1 MAYGELYRFVFD
13 AANGPEVTISVAKK
27 DYTGAVYRRAVGGSA
42 TLRRER
48 SGCILGSSLAWSA
61 ECLSEDEFAELYTS
75 DPTLY
80 RVSLLFSGT
89 EVWRGFVTPEL
100 YSSPWVDAPYDVTLT
115 ATDNLAELKNST
127 FKATGDIQVELLIIS
142 LLERTGISTPSAPE
156 PEMAYISSMKG
167 DRKHI
172 PSLTVNVDHLAGN
185 TCYDVLNSVL
195 ESLHAVLYLDFAA
208 ESWVVMRETDV
219 SAANVGFLTF
229 GKLDGMS
236 DLSANG
242 SLAMEIVP
250 ARKEL
255 TVSEEIHAAN
265 VAKAFNS
272 SNVHTT
278 GGTPKW
284 EESDY
289 GAAVRLT
296 TVPPSQLSGTPESID
311 SVAGVLFTSL
321 AAGRRYTL
329 TFKARNTG
337 FFVGKTLLQWGLI
350 IIGQNGS
357 VSRNIYFDTNGGY
370 STSYPGSDYPNDTEL
385 TPEIAEYSFS
395 FVIPQKVGAAGFTPS
410 RGSFSARCMRKGD
423 GSSVW
428 TAEAWLADVRLQ
440 VADFPDGLST
450 RVVLDNDARTEAD
463 GVALEFGNDIAS
475 GRQNV
480 IRETKFISGAI
491 VTEQDF
497 NTFMAIDNA
506 LSVALPRLRLSGV
519 MFFKKPTWRLPKFVR
534 TTHLSADNL
543 DYIVEEYNFNLV
555 TGDIDISM
563 ISLPAAA
570 LAYKEIKTTSDYK
583 EIPSGSSTSGAS
595 GASGTQGPQGEPGP
609 KGDKGEKGD
618 KGDPGPKGKS
628 AYEVAVDTGYVGSES
643 EWVESLQGEPGRP
656 GPQGSPGIPGESAYQ
671 MAVDAGF
678 TGDESAWLESLKGEP
693 GSQGAPGSPGP
704 PGKSAYEVAVDTG
717 YVGSESEWVESLQ
730 GEPGRPGPQGSPG
743 IPGESAYEIAV
754 DAGFTGDESA
764 WLESLKGAPGPAAGF
779 ATPTADAF
787 FIAGGEPSAE
797 VTASGPD
804 TAKKFAFR
812 FGIPKASEVIDSQA
826 RLRVRPVL
834 RVVRGYTLEDIE
846 RNVLYVEHPAL
857 SSDKYEAVLMVYRRM
872 NKRRRYFYD
881 GTSTKPVRLARKG
894 WFAALGDKKI
904 TDHAAFTVAGFNGG
918 QGVVMGLAELRDFI
932 VKRFMTDNAH
942 TKAQLWTRNYAQW
955 AAEDNISR
963 GFGSTHAARK
973 TFGIA
978 VRWVNPAFT
987 ALVDN
992 TKPLSPTTMELTDS
1006 NGNAVPRYIY
1016 SDVAPLTV
1024 ELQDKKDPSTGQ
1036 QMKRASMWF
1045 GVSG

>member
-1 MAYGELYRFVFD
+1 MVYGELYRFVFD
-13 AANGPEVTISVAKK
+13 AANGPEVTISVAKR

-80 RVSLLFSGT
+80 SVSLLFSGT

-127 FKATGDIQVELLIIS
+127 FKATGDIQVEWLIRD
-142 LLERTGISTPSAPE
+142 LLEITRLSIPSAQDVE
-156 PEMAYISSMKG
+156 VAYISSMKG
-167 DRKHI
+167 DRKHLS
-172 PSLTVNVDHLAGN
+172 SLTVNVDHLAGE

-195 ESLHAVLYLDFAA
+195 ESLHAVLYLDYAA

-219 SAANVGFLTF
+219 SGANVGFLTF
-229 GKLDGMS
+229 GKLDGLS
-236 DLSANG
+236 DLAANG

-255 TVSEEIHAAN
+255 TVSEEILAAN

-337 FFVGKTLLQWGLI
+337 FFVGKTLLQWGLLI
-350 IIGQNGS
+350 TGQNGS
-357 VSRNIYFDTNGGY
+357 VSRYIYIDTNGGY
-370 STSYPGSDYPNDTEL
+370 SASYPGSDYPNDTEL

-395 FVIPQKVGAAGFTPS
+395 FVIPQKVGSAGFTPS

-480 IRETKFISGAI
+480 IRETEFISDAI
-491 VTEQDF
+491 VPEQDF

-534 TTHLSADNL
+534 TTHVSADNL
-543 DYIVEEYNFNLV
+543 DYIVEEYNFNLL

-583 EIPSGSSTSGAS
+583 QIPSGSSTSGAS
-595 GASGTQGPQGEPGP
+595 SGTQGPQGDPGP

-618 KGDPGPKGKS
+618 KGDPGPKGDKG
-628 AYEVAVDTGYVGSES
+628 DTG
-643 EWVESLQGEPGRP
+643 QKGETGAT
-656 GPQGSPGIPGESAYQ
+656 GPQGP
-671 MAVDAGF
+671 
-678 TGDESAWLESLKGEP
+678 
-693 GSQGAPGSPGP
+693 QGVRGAI
-704 PGKSAYEVAVDTG
+704 
-717 YVGSESEWVESLQ
+717 
-730 GEPGRPGPQGSPG
+730 GPQGPQGPIGDPG
-743 IPGESAYEIAV
+743 A
-754 DAGFTGDESA
+754 
-764 WLESLKGAPGPAAGF
+764 AAGF
-779 ATPTADAF
+779 ATPTAEAF
-787 FIAGGEPSAE
+787 FIAGGDPSAE

-804 TAKKFAFR
+804 TAKKFAFK
-812 FGIPKASEVIDSQA
+812 FWIPKASEVIDSQA
-826 RLRVRPVL
+826 RLRVRPIL
-834 RVVRGYTLEDIE
+834 KIVRGFHED
-846 RNVLYVEHPAL
+846 VEINSLLVWHPAL

-872 NKRRRYFYD
+872 NKRKN
-881 GTSTKPVRLARKG
+881 GISQAIGNPTMRLSRKG
-894 WFAALGDKKI
+894 WFVALGDKKI
-904 TDHAAFTVAGFNGG
+904 TDHAAFTSAGFNGA
-918 QGVVMGLAELRDFI
+918 QRVIMGLGGLRDFI

-942 TKAQLWTRNYAQW
+942 TKAELWTRNYAQW
-955 AAEDNISR
+955 AAESNISR
-963 GFGSTHAARK
+963 GFGSAYAARK
-973 TFGIA
+973 KFGIA

-987 ALVDN
+987 ALVDPA
-992 TKPLSPTTMELTDS
+992 KPLSPTTMELIDS
-1006 NGNAVPRYIY
+1006 KGKAVPRYIY

-1024 ELQDKKDPSTGQ
+1024 ELQDKKDPDTGQ
-1036 QMKRASMWF
+1036 EMKRSKMCF
-1045 GVSG
+1045 GVSE

>member
-27 DYTGAVYRRAVGGSA
+27 GYYGTVYRRAVGGSA

-48 SGCILGSSLAWSA
+48 SGCILGSSLEWSA
-61 ECLSEDEFAELYTS
+61 ECLSEDEYAELYTS

-127 FKATGDIQVELLIIS
+127 FEATGDIRVELLIIS
-142 LLERTGISTPSAPE
+142 LLEKTGISTPSAPE
-156 PEMAYISSMKG
+156 PDMAYISSMKG

-172 PSLTVNVDHLAGN
+172 ASLTVNVDHLAGD

-195 ESLHAVLYLDFAA
+195 ESLHAVLYLDFAN

-219 SAANVGFLTF
+219 SGANVGFLTF
-229 GKLDGMS
+229 GTLDGLS

-272 SNVHTT
+272 SNVQTT

-296 TVPPSQLSGTPESID
+296 TVPPSELSGTPESID
-311 SVAGVLFTSL
+311 SVAGMLFMSL

-337 FFVGKTLLQWGLI
+337 FSAGKTLLQWGLTI
-350 IIGQNGS
+350 TGQNGS
-357 VSRNIYFDTNGGY
+357 VSRAIYFDANGGY
-370 STSYPGSDYPNDTEL
+370 SASYPGSDYPNDVEL
-385 TPEIAEYSFS
+385 TPGIAEYSFS
-395 FVIPQKVGAAGFTPS
+395 FVIPQKVGSAGFTPS
-410 RGSFSARCMRKGD
+410 QGSFSARCMRKGD

-450 RVVLDNDARTEAD
+450 RVILDNDARTEED

-480 IRETKFISGAI
+480 IREMKFFSDAI

-519 MFFKKPTWRLPKFVR
+519 MFFKKSTWQLPKFVR
-534 TTHLSADNL
+534 TAHASADNL
-543 DYIVEEYNFNLV
+543 DYIAEEYNFNLV

-570 LAYKEIKTTSDYK
+570 LAYKEIKTTSEY
-583 EIPSGSSTSGAS
+583 EQVPSGSSTSGA
-595 GASGTQGPQGEPGP
+595 ASGSQGPQGEPGP

-618 KGDPGPKGKS
+618 KGDPGPQGPKGDPG
-628 AYEVAVDTGYVGSES
+628 DT
-643 EWVESLQGEPGRP
+643 
-656 GPQGSPGIPGESAYQ
+656 GPQGPKGYPGDPGA
-671 MAVDAGF
+671 
-678 TGDESAWLESLKGEP
+678 
-693 GSQGAPGSPGP
+693 
-704 PGKSAYEVAVDTG
+704 
-717 YVGSESEWVESLQ
+717 
-730 GEPGRPGPQGSPG
+730 
-743 IPGESAYEIAV
+743 
-754 DAGFTGDESA
+754 
-764 WLESLKGAPGPAAGF
+764 AAGF

-787 FIAGGEPSAE
+787 YIPGGDPTAE

-812 FGIPKASEVIDSQA
+812 FGIPKASEAIDSQA

-834 RVVRGYTLEDIE
+834 EILRGYTEDD
-846 RNVLYVEHPAL
+846 VEINNLSIRHPAL
-857 SSDKYEAVLMVYRRM
+857 SSDKYEAVLMIYRRM
-872 NKRRRYFYD
+872 NKRRR
-881 GTSTKPVRLARKG
+881 GVHGSLNKPARIARKG
-894 WFAALGDKKI
+894 WFVALGDKGVA
-904 TDHAAFTVAGFNGG
+904 DHAAFTVQGFGGG
-918 QGVVMGLAELRDFI
+918 QGVVMRLAELRDFI
-932 VKRFMTDNAH
+932 VKRFMTDSNH
-942 TKAQLWTRNYAQW
+942 TKAELWSRNYAQW
-955 AAEDNISR
+955 AAEDNVRR
-963 GFGSTHAARK
+963 GFGGTYEARK
-973 TFGIA
+973 RFGIA
-978 VRWVNPAFT
+978 VRYVNPAFT
-987 ALVDN
+987 ALVDSSK
-992 TKPLSPTTMELTDS
+992 TLSPTTMELTDA
-1006 NGNAVPRYIY
+1006 NGNAIPRYIY

-1024 ELQDKKDPSTGQ
+1024 ELQNRGAA
-1036 QMKRASMWF
+1036 KRAGMWF
-1045 GVSG
+1045 SVSG

>member
-27 DYTGAVYRRAVGGSA
+27 GYYGTVYRRAVGGSA

-48 SGCILGSSLAWSA
+48 SGCILGSSLEWSA
-61 ECLSEDEFAELYTS
+61 ECLSEDEYAELYTS

-80 RVSLLFSGT
+80 CVSLLFSGT

-127 FKATGDIQVELLIIS
+127 FKATGDIQVEWLIRDLLKVTGLSIS
-142 LLERTGISTPSAPE
+142 SAQD
-156 PEMAYISSMKG
+156 MDVAYISSMKG
-167 DRKHI
+167 DRKHLA
-172 PSLTVNVDHLAGN
+172 SLTVNVDHLAGE

-195 ESLHAVLYLDFAA
+195 ESVHAVLYLDYAA

-219 SAANVGFLTF
+219 SGANVGFLTF
-229 GKLDGMS
+229 GKLDGLS
-236 DLSANG
+236 DLAANG
-242 SLAMEIVP
+242 SLTMEIVP

-272 SNVHTT
+272 SNVQTT

-321 AAGRRYTL
+321 VAGRRYTL

-350 IIGQNGS
+350 ITDQNGS
-357 VSRNIYFDTNGGY
+357 VSRAIYIDTNGGC
-370 STSYPGSDYPNDTEL
+370 SASYPGSDYPNDTEL

-395 FVIPQKVGAAGFTPS
+395 FVIPQKVGSAGFTPS

-428 TAEAWLADVRLQ
+428 TADAWLADVRLQ

-450 RVVLDNDARTEAD
+450 RVILDNDARTEAD

-480 IRETKFISGAI
+480 IREMKFISDAI

-497 NTFMAIDNA
+497 NTFMSIDNA

-534 TTHLSADNL
+534 TAHASADNL
-543 DYIVEEYNFNLV
+543 DYIVEEYSFNLL

-563 ISLPAAA
+563 VSLPAAA
-570 LAYKEIKTTSDYK
+570 LAYKEIKTTSNYK
-583 EIPSGSSTSGAS
+583 QIPSGSSTSGA
-595 GASGTQGPQGEPGP
+595 ASGTQGPQGEPGP
-609 KGDKGEKGD
+609 KGD
-618 KGDPGPKGKS
+618 
-628 AYEVAVDTGYVGSES
+628 TG
-643 EWVESLQGEPGRP
+643 
-656 GPQGSPGIPGESAYQ
+656 A
-671 MAVDAGF
+671 
-678 TGDESAWLESLKGEP
+678 
-693 GSQGAPGSPGP
+693 
-704 PGKSAYEVAVDTG
+704 
-717 YVGSESEWVESLQ
+717 
-730 GEPGRPGPQGSPG
+730 
-743 IPGESAYEIAV
+743 
-754 DAGFTGDESA
+754 
-764 WLESLKGAPGPAAGF
+764 AAGF
-779 ATPTADAF
+779 ATPTAEAF
-787 FIAGGEPSAE
+787 YIAGGDPTAE

-812 FGIPKASEVIDSQA
+812 FGIPKTSEVIDSQA

-834 RVVRGYTLEDIE
+834 KIRRGNTEEEEINSISVR
-846 RNVLYVEHPAL
+846 HPAL
-857 SSDKYEAVLMVYRRM
+857 SSSQYEAVLMVYRRM
-872 NKRRRYFYD
+872 NKRRRGVYGLYD
-881 GTSTKPVRLARKG
+881 KPARIARKG
-894 WFAALGDKKI
+894 WFVALGDKGVA
-904 TDHAAFTVAGFNGG
+904 DHEAFTKQGFANG
-918 QGVVMGLAELRDFI
+918 QGVSMRLPELRDFI
-932 VKRFMTDNAH
+932 VKRFMEDSVH
-942 TKAQLWTRNYAQW
+942 TKAELWGRNYAQW
-955 AAEDNISR
+955 AAEDNARR
-963 GFGSTHAARK
+963 GFGNGYKARK
-973 TFGIA
+973 KFGIA
-978 VRWVNPAFT
+978 IRYINPAFT
-987 ALVDN
+987 ALVDASK
-992 TKPLSPTTMELTDS
+992 TLSPTTMELTNS
-1006 NGNAVPRYIY
+1006 AGEKVPRYLY
-1016 SDVAPLTV
+1016 SDVAQLTV
-1024 ELQDKKDPSTGQ
+1024 ELQNRGTA
-1036 QMKRASMWF
+1036 KRAGMWF

>member
-1 MAYGELYRFVFD
+1 MIMAYGELYRFVFD
-13 AANGPEVTISVAKK
+13 AAKGPEVTISVAKK
-27 DYTGAVYRRAVGGSA
+27 DYTGEVYRRAVGGSA

-80 RVSLLFSGT
+80 RVSLRFSGT
-89 EVWRGFVTPEL
+89 TVWQGFITPEL
-100 YSSPWVDAPYDVTLT
+100 YSSPWVDTPYDVALT

-127 FKATGDIQVELLIIS
+127 FKATGDIQVEWLIRD
-142 LLERTGISTPSAPE
+142 LLEITGISISSAQDM
-156 PEMAYISSMKG
+156 EMAYISSMKG
-167 DRKHI
+167 NRKHI
-172 PSLTVNVDHLAGN
+172 SLLTVNVDHLAGE

-195 ESLHAVLYLDFAA
+195 ESLHAVLYLDYAA

-229 GKLDGMS
+229 GKLDGLS
-236 DLSANG
+236 DLAANG
-242 SLAMEIVP
+242 SLAMEVVP

-272 SNVHTT
+272 SNVQTT

-350 IIGQNGS
+350 ITGQNGS
-357 VSRNIYFDTNGGY
+357 VSRAIYFDTNGGY
-370 STSYPGSDYPNDTEL
+370 SASYPGSDYPNDTEL

-395 FVIPQKVGAAGFTPS
+395 FVIPQKVGSAGFIPS

-428 TAEAWLADVRLQ
+428 TADAWLADVRLQ

-450 RVVLDNDARTEAD
+450 RVILDNDARTEAD

-480 IRETKFISGAI
+480 IREMKFISDAI

-519 MFFKKPTWRLPKFVR
+519 MFFKKSTWRLPKFVR
-534 TTHLSADNL
+534 TTHVSADNL
-543 DYIVEEYNFNLV
+543 AYIVEEYNFNLV

-570 LAYKEIKTTSDYK
+570 LAYKEIKTTSDK
-583 EIPSGSSTSGAS
+583 RIPSGSSTSGA
-595 GASGTQGPQGEPGP
+595 ASGSQGPQGEPGP
-609 KGDKGEKGD
+609 KGD
-618 KGDPGPKGKS
+618 PG
-628 AYEVAVDTGYVGSES
+628 A
-643 EWVESLQGEPGRP
+643 
-656 GPQGSPGIPGESAYQ
+656 
-671 MAVDAGF
+671 
-678 TGDESAWLESLKGEP
+678 
-693 GSQGAPGSPGP
+693 
-704 PGKSAYEVAVDTG
+704 
-717 YVGSESEWVESLQ
+717 
-730 GEPGRPGPQGSPG
+730 
-743 IPGESAYEIAV
+743 
-754 DAGFTGDESA
+754 
-764 WLESLKGAPGPAAGF
+764 AAGF
-779 ATPTADAF
+779 ATPTAEAF

-804 TAKKFAFR
+804 TAKQFAFK

-834 RVVRGYTLEDIE
+834 KVVRGYTPEDIE
-846 RNVLYVEHPAL
+846 RQVLSVRHPAL

-881 GTSTKPVRLARKG
+881 GTNTKPVRLARKG

-904 TDHAAFTVAGFNGG
+904 TDHAAFTVTGASGYE
-918 QGVVMGLAELRDFI
+918 GVAMGLYDLRDFI

-942 TKAQLWTRNYAQW
+942 TAAELWTRNYAQW
-955 AAEDNISR
+955 AAESNASR
-963 GFGSTHAARK
+963 GFGNDYKARK
-973 TFGIA
+973 KFGIA
-978 VRWVNPAFT
+978 IRYVNPSFT
-987 ALVDN
+987 ALVDP
-992 TKPLSPTTMELTDS
+992 TKPLSPTTMELT
-1006 NGNAVPRYIY
+1006 NTAGETVPRYIY

-1024 ELQDKKDPSTGQ
+1024 ELQNKGAA
-1036 QMKRASMWF
+1036 MRASMWF

>member
-27 DYTGAVYRRAVGGSA
+27 DYTGAVSSRAVGGSA
-42 TLRRER
+42 VLKRER
-48 SGCILGSSLAWSA
+48 SGHILGSSLEWAA

-80 RVSLLFSGT
+80 RVSLRFSGT
-89 EVWRGFVTPEL
+89 TVWQGFITPEL
-100 YSSPWVDAPYDVTLT
+100 YSSPWVDTPYDVTLT

-127 FKATGDIQVELLIIS
+127 FKATGDIRVEWLIRN
-142 LLERTGISTPSAPE
+142 LLEITGISISSAQDME
-156 PEMAYISSMKG
+156 VAYISSMKG

-172 PSLTVNVDHLAGN
+172 RDLTVNIDHLAGE

-195 ESLHAVLYLDFAA
+195 ESLHAVLYLDYAT

-272 SNVHTT
+272 SNVQTT
-278 GGTPKW
+278 GGAPKW
-284 EESDY
+284 EESDF
-289 GAAVRLT
+289 GAAVRLI

-329 TFKARNTG
+329 SFKARNTG

-350 IIGQNGS
+350 ITGQNGS
-357 VSRNIYFDTNGGY
+357 VSRAIYFDTNGGY
-370 STSYPGSDYPNDTEL
+370 SASYPGSDYPNDTEL

-395 FVIPQKVGAAGFTPS
+395 FVIPQKVGSAGFTPS
-410 RGSFSARCMRKGD
+410 QGSFSARCMRKGD

-450 RVVLDNDARTEAD
+450 RVILDNDARTEAD

-534 TTHLSADNL
+534 TTHVSADNL

-570 LAYKEIKTTSDYK
+570 LAYKEIKTTSDK
-583 EIPSGSSTSGAS
+583 RIPSGSSTSGA
-595 GASGTQGPQGEPGP
+595 ASGSQGPQGEPGP

-618 KGDPGPKGKS
+618 PG
-628 AYEVAVDTGYVGSES
+628 A
-643 EWVESLQGEPGRP
+643 
-656 GPQGSPGIPGESAYQ
+656 
-671 MAVDAGF
+671 
-678 TGDESAWLESLKGEP
+678 
-693 GSQGAPGSPGP
+693 
-704 PGKSAYEVAVDTG
+704 
-717 YVGSESEWVESLQ
+717 
-730 GEPGRPGPQGSPG
+730 
-743 IPGESAYEIAV
+743 
-754 DAGFTGDESA
+754 
-764 WLESLKGAPGPAAGF
+764 AAGF
-779 ATPTADAF
+779 ATPTAEAF

-812 FGIPKASEVIDSQA
+812 FGIPKASEVIDNQA

-834 RVVRGYTLEDIE
+834 RVVRGYTPEGIE
-846 RNVLYVEHPAL
+846 RNVLSVEHPAL
-857 SSDKYEAVLMVYRRM
+857 SSDKHEAVLMVYRRM

-881 GTSTKPVRLARKG
+881 GTNTKKVRLARKG

-904 TDHAAFTVAGFNGG
+904 TDHAAFTRAGSKGAE
-918 QGVVMGLAELRDFI
+918 GVNMGLSELRDFI

-942 TKAQLWTRNYAQW
+942 TKAELWARNYTQW
-955 AAEDNISR
+955 AAVSNISR
-963 GFGSTHAARK
+963 GFGSAHAARK
-973 TFGIA
+973 TFGVA
-978 VRWVNPAFT
+978 VRWVNPSFT
-987 ALVDN
+987 ALVDPA
-992 TKPLSPTTMELTDS
+992 KPLSPTTMELT
-1006 NGNAVPRYIY
+1006 NASGEKVPRYIY

-1024 ELQDKKDPSTGQ
+1024 ELQDRG
-1036 QMKRASMWF
+1036 MAKRASMWF

>member
-27 DYTGAVYRRAVGGSA
+27 GYYGTVYRRAVGGSA

-48 SGCILGSSLAWSA
+48 SGCILGSSLEWSA
-61 ECLSEDEFAELYTS
+61 ECLSEDEYAELYTS

-127 FKATGDIQVELLIIS
+127 FEATGDIQVGLLIIS
-142 LLERTGISTPSAPE
+142 LLEKTGISTPSAPE

-167 DRKHI
+167 DRKHLD
-172 PSLTVNVDHLAGN
+172 SLTVNVDHLSGD

-219 SAANVGFLTF
+219 SAANVDYLTF
-229 GKLDGMS
+229 GKLDGLS

-265 VAKAFNS
+265 VAKTFNS
-272 SNVHTT
+272 SNVQTT

-284 EESDY
+284 EASDY

-337 FFVGKTLLQWGLI
+337 FFVGKTLLQWGLL

-357 VSRNIYFDTNGGY
+357 VSRAIYFDTNGGY
-370 STSYPGSDYPNDTEL
+370 SASYPGSDYPNDTEL

-395 FVIPQKVGAAGFTPS
+395 FVIPQKVGSAGFTPS

-428 TAEAWLADVRLQ
+428 TADAWLADVRLQ

-450 RVVLDNDARTEAD
+450 RVILDNDARTEAD
-463 GVALEFGNDIAS
+463 SVALEFGNDIAS

-480 IRETKFISGAI
+480 IRETEFISGAI

-497 NTFMAIDNA
+497 NAFMAIDNA

-534 TTHLSADNL
+534 TTHVSADNL
-543 DYIVEEYNFNLV
+543 AYIVEEYNFNLL

-570 LAYKEIKTTSDYK
+570 LAYKEIKTTSDK
-583 EIPSGSSTSGAS
+583 RIPSGSSTSGA
-595 GASGTQGPQGEPGP
+595 ASGSQGPQGEPGP
-609 KGDKGEKGD
+609 KGDTGPQGPQGEPGPKGD
-618 KGDPGPKGKS
+618 TGPQGPQGVRGAIGPQGPQGLKGDPG
-628 AYEVAVDTGYVGSES
+628 A
-643 EWVESLQGEPGRP
+643 
-656 GPQGSPGIPGESAYQ
+656 
-671 MAVDAGF
+671 
-678 TGDESAWLESLKGEP
+678 
-693 GSQGAPGSPGP
+693 
-704 PGKSAYEVAVDTG
+704 
-717 YVGSESEWVESLQ
+717 
-730 GEPGRPGPQGSPG
+730 
-743 IPGESAYEIAV
+743 
-754 DAGFTGDESA
+754 
-764 WLESLKGAPGPAAGF
+764 AAGF

-787 FIAGGEPSAE
+787 YISGGDPTAE

-826 RLRVRPVL
+826 RLRVRPKL
-834 RVVRGYTLEDIE
+834 YIVRGYAEE
-846 RNVLYVEHPAL
+846 EQNVKTIVINHPL
-857 SSDKYEAVLMVYRRM
+857 LTSNIYEAVLMVYRRL
-872 NKRRRYFYD
+872 NKKKTGISQVIGG
-881 GTSTKPVRLARKG
+881 GTLRMGRKG
-894 WFAALGDKKI
+894 WFAALGDKRI
-904 TDHAAFTVAGFNGG
+904 TDHAAFTVAGGG
-918 QGVVMGLAELRDFI
+918 SSGRALMVYDDIRDFI
-932 VKRFMTDNAH
+932 VKRFMEDSAH
-942 TKAQLWTRNYAQW
+942 TKAELWGRNYAQW
-955 AAEDNISR
+955 AAESNVRR
-963 GFGSTHAARK
+963 GFGNGYKARK
-973 TFGIA
+973 KFGIA
-978 VRWVNPAFT
+978 VRCVNPAFT
-987 ALVDN
+987 ALVDQ
-992 TKPLSPTTMELTDS
+992 TKPLSPTTMELT
-1006 NGNAVPRYIY
+1006 NTAGAKVPRYIY

-1024 ELQDKKDPSTGQ
+1024 ELQDRGAV
-1036 QMKRASMWF
+1036 KRASMWF

>member
-27 DYTGAVYRRAVGGSA
+27 DYTGEVYRRAVGGSA

-80 RVSLLFSGT
+80 RVSLRFSGT
-89 EVWRGFVTPEL
+89 TVWQGFITPEL
-100 YSSPWVDAPYDVTLT
+100 YSSPWVDTPYDVTLT

-127 FKATGDIQVELLIIS
+127 FKATGDIQVEWLIRD
-142 LLERTGISTPSAPE
+142 LLEITGISISPAQD
-156 PEMAYISSMKG
+156 MDVAYISSMKG
-167 DRKHI
+167 DRKHLS
-172 PSLTVNVDHLAGN
+172 SLTVNVDHLAGE

-195 ESLHAVLYLDFAA
+195 ESLHAVLYLDYAT

-219 SAANVGFLTF
+219 SGANVGFLTF
-229 GKLDGMS
+229 GKLDGLS
-236 DLSANG
+236 DLAANG

-265 VAKAFNS
+265 VAKTFNS
-272 SNVHTT
+272 SNVQTT

-321 AAGRRYTL
+321 AAERRYTL

-337 FFVGKTLLQWGLI
+337 FFVGKTLLQWGLTI
-350 IIGQNGS
+350 TGQNGS
-357 VSRNIYFDTNGGY
+357 VSRSIYFDTNGGY
-370 STSYPGSDYPNDTEL
+370 SASYPGSDYPNDTKL
-385 TPEIAEYSFS
+385 TPEIAEYSLS
-395 FVIPQKVGAAGFTPS
+395 FVIPQKVGSAGFTPS
-410 RGSFSARCMRKGD
+410 QGSFSARCMRKGD

-428 TAEAWLADVRLQ
+428 RAEAWLADVRLQ

-480 IRETKFISGAI
+480 IREMKFISDAI

-534 TTHLSADNL
+534 TTHVSADNL

-583 EIPSGSSTSGAS
+583 QIPSGSSTSGA
-595 GASGTQGPQGEPGP
+595 ASGSQGPQGEPGP
-609 KGDKGEKGD
+609 KGDKGDKGEKGD
-618 KGDPGPKGKS
+618 KGDPGPKG
-628 AYEVAVDTGYVGSES
+628 DTG
-643 EWVESLQGEPGRP
+643 QKGETGAE
-656 GPQGSPGIPGESAYQ
+656 GPQGP
-671 MAVDAGF
+671 
-678 TGDESAWLESLKGEP
+678 
-693 GSQGAPGSPGP
+693 QGVRGAI
-704 PGKSAYEVAVDTG
+704 
-717 YVGSESEWVESLQ
+717 
-730 GEPGRPGPQGSPG
+730 GPQGPQGPKGDPG
-743 IPGESAYEIAV
+743 A
-754 DAGFTGDESA
+754 
-764 WLESLKGAPGPAAGF
+764 AAGF
-779 ATPTADAF
+779 ATPTAEAF
-787 FIAGGEPSAE
+787 YIAGGEPTAE

-812 FGIPKASEVIDSQA
+812 FWIPKASEVIDSQA

-834 RVVRGYTLEDIE
+834 RISRGYTAEDIE
-846 RNVLYVEHPAL
+846 RNVLSIKHPAL

-904 TDHAAFTVAGFNGG
+904 TDHAAFTLAGSNGAEGVA
-918 QGVVMGLAELRDFI
+918 MGLSDLRDFI

-942 TKAQLWTRNYAQW
+942 TAAELWTRNYAQW
-955 AAEDNISR
+955 AAESNVSR
-963 GFGSTHAARK
+963 GFGPAHAARK

-978 VRWVNPAFT
+978 VRYVNPSFT
-987 ALVDN
+987 ALVDPA
-992 TKPLSPTTMELTDS
+992 KPLSPTTMELTD
-1006 NGNAVPRYIY
+1006 NKGNAVPRYIY

-1024 ELQDKKDPSTGQ
+1024 ELQGKKDPSTGLW
-1036 QMKRASMWF
+1036 MKRSKMCF
-1045 GVSG
+1045 GVAE

>member
-27 DYTGAVYRRAVGGSA
+27 GYYGTVYRRAVGGSA

-48 SGCILGSSLAWSA
+48 SGCILGSSLEWLA
-61 ECLSEDEFAELYTS
+61 ECLSEDEYAELYTS

-127 FKATGDIQVELLIIS
+127 FEATGDIQVELLIIS
-142 LLERTGISTPSAPE
+142 LLKKTGISMPSAPE

-195 ESLHAVLYLDFAA
+195 ESLHAVLFLDFAT

-219 SAANVGFLTF
+219 SGANLGFLTF
-229 GKLDGMS
+229 GTLDGLS
-236 DLSANG
+236 DLAANG

-265 VAKAFNS
+265 VAKTFNS
-272 SNVHTT
+272 SNVQTI

-284 EESDY
+284 EASDY

-311 SVAGVLFTSL
+311 SVVGQLFTSL

-337 FFVGKTLLQWGLI
+337 FFVGKTLLQWGLF

-357 VSRNIYFDTNGGY
+357 VSRTLYFDTNGGY
-370 STSYPGSDYPNDTEL
+370 SAAYPGSDYPNDTEL
-385 TPEIAEYSFS
+385 TPEIAEYSVT
-395 FVIPQKVGAAGFTPS
+395 FVIPQKVGSAGFSPS
-410 RGSFSARCMRKGD
+410 RGSFSARCMREGD

-428 TAEAWLADVRLQ
+428 TAAAWLADVRLQ

-450 RVVLDNDARTEAD
+450 RVILDNDARTAAD
-463 GVALEFGNDIAS
+463 GVALEFGNDMAS

-497 NTFMAIDNA
+497 NAFMAIDNA

-519 MFFKKPTWRLPKFVR
+519 MFFKKPTWRLPEFVR
-534 TTHLSADNL
+534 TTHVSADNL

-570 LAYKEIKTTSDYK
+570 LAYKEIKTTSDK
-583 EIPSGSSTSGAS
+583 QSPSGSSTSGA
-595 GASGTQGPQGEPGP
+595 ASGSQGPKGDPGEPGPQGPKGDPGDTGPQGEPGP
-609 KGDKGEKGD
+609 KGDKGKKGD
-618 KGDPGPKGKS
+618 KGDPGPQGPKG
-628 AYEVAVDTGYVGSES
+628 G
-643 EWVESLQGEPGRP
+643 PGDP
-656 GPQGSPGIPGESAYQ
+656 GA
-671 MAVDAGF
+671 
-678 TGDESAWLESLKGEP
+678 
-693 GSQGAPGSPGP
+693 
-704 PGKSAYEVAVDTG
+704 
-717 YVGSESEWVESLQ
+717 
-730 GEPGRPGPQGSPG
+730 
-743 IPGESAYEIAV
+743 
-754 DAGFTGDESA
+754 
-764 WLESLKGAPGPAAGF
+764 AAGF

-787 FIAGGEPSAE
+787 YIPGGDPTAE

-826 RLRVRPVL
+826 RLRIRPVL
-834 RVVRGYTLEDIE
+834 KILRGYTEDD
-846 RNVLYVEHPAL
+846 VEINNLSIRHQAL
-857 SSDKYEAVLMVYRRM
+857 ASNKYEAVLMVYRRM
-872 NKRRRYFYD
+872 NKRRR
-881 GTSTKPVRLARKG
+881 GVHGSLNKPARIAKKG
-894 WFAALGDKKI
+894 WFVALGDKGVA
-904 TDHAAFTVAGFNGG
+904 DHAAFTVQGFGSG
-918 QGVVMGLAELRDFI
+918 QGVVMRLAELRDFI
-932 VKRFMTDNAH
+932 VKRFMEDSAH
-942 TKAQLWTRNYAQW
+942 TKAELWERNYTQW
-955 AAEDNISR
+955 AAESNVRR
-963 GFGSTHAARK
+963 GFCGGYKARK
-973 TFGIA
+973 RFGIA
-978 VRWVNPAFT
+978 IRYVNPSFT
-987 ALVDN
+987 ALVDQ
-992 TKPLSPTTMELTDS
+992 TKPLSPTTMELT
-1006 NGNAVPRYIY
+1006 NTAGEKVPRYIY

-1024 ELQDKKDPSTGQ
+1024 ELQNKGAAQ
-1036 QMKRASMWF
+1036 RASMWF

>member
-89 EVWRGFVTPEL
+89 TVWQGFITPEL
-100 YSSPWVDAPYDVTLT
+100 YSSPWVDTPYDVTLT

-127 FKATGDIQVELLIIS
+127 FKATGDIQVEWLIRD
-142 LLERTGISTPSAPE
+142 LLEITGLSISSAQDME
-156 PEMAYISSMKG
+156 VAYISSMKG
-167 DRKHI
+167 DRKHLS
-172 PSLTVNVDHLAGN
+172 SLTVNVDHLAGE

-195 ESLHAVLYLDFAA
+195 ESLHAVLYLDYAT

-229 GKLDGMS
+229 GKLDGLS
-236 DLSANG
+236 DLAANG

-255 TVSEEIHAAN
+255 TVSEEIHAAD

-272 SNVHTT
+272 SNVQTT

-350 IIGQNGS
+350 ITGQNGS
-357 VSRNIYFDTNGGY
+357 VSRSIYFDTNGGY
-370 STSYPGSDYPNDTEL
+370 SASYPGSDYPNDTEL
-385 TPEIAEYSFS
+385 TPEIAEYSLS
-395 FVIPQKVGAAGFTPS
+395 FVIPQKVGSAGFTPS
-410 RGSFSARCMRKGD
+410 QGSFSARCMRKGD

-428 TAEAWLADVRLQ
+428 RAEAWLADVRLQ

-450 RVVLDNDARTEAD
+450 RVILDNDARTEAD
-463 GVALEFGNDIAS
+463 SVALEFGNDIAS

-480 IRETKFISGAI
+480 IRETEFISDAI

-534 TTHLSADNL
+534 TTHVSADNL

-583 EIPSGSSTSGAS
+583 QIPSGSSTSGA
-595 GASGTQGPQGEPGP
+595 ASGSQGPQGEPGP
-609 KGDKGEKGD
+609 KGDKGDKGEKGD
-618 KGDPGPKGKS
+618 KGDPGPKG
-628 AYEVAVDTGYVGSES
+628 DTG
-643 EWVESLQGEPGRP
+643 QKGETGAE
-656 GPQGSPGIPGESAYQ
+656 GPQGP
-671 MAVDAGF
+671 
-678 TGDESAWLESLKGEP
+678 
-693 GSQGAPGSPGP
+693 QGVRGAI
-704 PGKSAYEVAVDTG
+704 
-717 YVGSESEWVESLQ
+717 
-730 GEPGRPGPQGSPG
+730 GPQGPQG
-743 IPGESAYEIAV
+743 
-754 DAGFTGDESA
+754 
-764 WLESLKGAPGPAAGF
+764 LKGDPGAAAGF
-779 ATPTADAF
+779 ATPTAEAF
-787 FIAGGEPSAE
+787 YIAGGEPSAE

-804 TAKKFAFR
+804 TAKKFAFK
-812 FGIPKASEVIDSQA
+812 FWIPKASEVIDTQA
-826 RLRVRPVL
+826 RLIARPKL
-834 RVVRGYTLEDIE
+834 YIVRGEIE
-846 RNVLYVEHPAL
+846 EEQQSIKSIVVYHPLLA
-857 SSDKYEAVLMVYRRM
+857 SDKYEAVLMVYRRL
-872 NKRRRYFYD
+872 NKKRTGVTNLGGKLRM
-881 GTSTKPVRLARKG
+881 GKKG
-894 WFAALGDKKI
+894 WFAALGDKRI
-904 TDHAAFTVAGFNGG
+904 TDHAAFAVAG
-918 QGVVMGLAELRDFI
+918 GLSSGRLRMKYDDIRDYI
-932 VKRFMTDNAH
+932 VKRFMEDSNH
-942 TKAQLWTRNYAQW
+942 TKAELWARNYAQW
-955 AAEDNISR
+955 AAESNISR
-963 GFGSTHAARK
+963 GFSSAHDARK

-978 VRWVNPAFT
+978 VRYVNPSFT
-987 ALVDN
+987 ALVDPA
-992 TKPLSPTTMELTDS
+992 KPLSPTTMELTDKD
-1006 NGNAVPRYIY
+1006 GNAVPRYIY

-1024 ELQDKKDPSTGQ
+1024 ELQDKKDPSTGLWL
-1036 QMKRASMWF
+1036 KRASMWF

>member
-48 SGCILGSSLAWSA
+48 SGYILGSSLAWSA

-89 EVWRGFVTPEL
+89 TVWQGFITPEL
-100 YSSPWVDAPYDVTLT
+100 YSSPWVDTPYDVTLT

-127 FKATGDIQVELLIIS
+127 FKATGDIQVEWLIRD
-142 LLERTGISTPSAPE
+142 LLEITGLSISSAQDME
-156 PEMAYISSMKG
+156 VAYISSMKG
-167 DRKHI
+167 DRKSLS
-172 PSLTVNVDHLAGN
+172 SLTVNVDHLAGE

-195 ESLHAVLYLDFAA
+195 ESLHAVLYLDYAT

-219 SAANVGFLTF
+219 SGANVGFLTF
-229 GKLDGMS
+229 GTLDGLS
-236 DLSANG
+236 DLAANG

-250 ARKEL
+250 ARKKL

-272 SNVHTT
+272 SNVLTT

-337 FFVGKTLLQWGLI
+337 FFVGKTLLQWGLFI
-350 IIGQNGS
+350 FGQNGS
-357 VSRNIYFDTNGGY
+357 VSRTLYFDTNGGY
-370 STSYPGSDYPNDTEL
+370 SAAYPGSDYPNDTEL
-385 TPEIAEYSFS
+385 TPEISEYSFS
-395 FVIPQKVGAAGFTPS
+395 FVIPQKVGSASFTPS
-410 RGSFSARCMRKGD
+410 HGSFSARCMREGD

-450 RVVLDNDARTEAD
+450 CVILDNDARTEAD
-463 GVALEFGNDIAS
+463 GVTLEFGNDMAS

-497 NTFMAIDNA
+497 NAFMAIDNA

-534 TTHLSADNL
+534 TTHVSADNL

-583 EIPSGSSTSGAS
+583 QIPSGSSTSGAS
-595 GASGTQGPQGEPGP
+595 SGTQGPQGEPGP

-618 KGDPGPKGKS
+618 PG
-628 AYEVAVDTGYVGSES
+628 A
-643 EWVESLQGEPGRP
+643 
-656 GPQGSPGIPGESAYQ
+656 
-671 MAVDAGF
+671 
-678 TGDESAWLESLKGEP
+678 
-693 GSQGAPGSPGP
+693 
-704 PGKSAYEVAVDTG
+704 
-717 YVGSESEWVESLQ
+717 
-730 GEPGRPGPQGSPG
+730 
-743 IPGESAYEIAV
+743 
-754 DAGFTGDESA
+754 
-764 WLESLKGAPGPAAGF
+764 AAGF
-779 ATPTADAF
+779 ATPTAEAF
-787 FIAGGEPSAE
+787 YIAGGEPSAK

-804 TAKKFAFR
+804 TAKKFAFK
-812 FGIPKASEVIDSQA
+812 FWIPKASEVIDTNA

-834 RVVRGYTLEDIE
+834 RIVRGYTED
-846 RNVLYVEHPAL
+846 VEINSLSVRHPAL
-857 SSDKYEAVLMVYRRM
+857 SSDKYEAVLMVYRRL
-872 NKRRRYFYD
+872 NKRKT
-881 GTSTKPVRLARKG
+881 GISQAIGNPTMRLSRKG

-904 TDHAAFTVAGFNGG
+904 TDHAAFTSAGFNGA
-918 QGVVMGLAELRDFI
+918 QGVVMRIADLRDFI
-932 VKRFMTDNAH
+932 VKRFMTDTAH
-942 TKAQLWTRNYAQW
+942 TKAELWTRNYAQW
-955 AAEDNISR
+955 AAESNISR
-963 GFGSTHAARK
+963 GFGSAHAARK
-973 TFGIA
+973 KFGIA

-987 ALVDN
+987 ALVDPS
-992 TKPLSPTTMELTDS
+992 KPLSPTTMELIDN
-1006 NGNAVPRYIY
+1006 NGKAVPRYIY

-1024 ELQDKKDPSTGQ
+1024 ELQDKKDPSTSQ
-1036 QMKRASMWF
+1036 QMKRSKMCF
-1045 GVSG
+1045 GVSE

>member
-27 DYTGAVYRRAVGGSA
+27 GYYGTVYRRAVGGSA

-48 SGCILGSSLAWSA
+48 SGCILGSSLEWSA
-61 ECLSEDEFAELYTS
+61 ECLSEDEYAELYTS

-80 RVSLLFSGT
+80 LVSLLFSDT

-127 FKATGDIQVELLIIS
+127 FEATGDIQVGLLIIS
-142 LLERTGISTPSAPE
+142 LLEKTGISMPSAQE
-156 PEMAYISSMKG
+156 PEMAYISLMKG
-167 DRKHI
+167 DGKHI
-172 PSLTVNVDHLAGN
+172 SSLTVNVDHLAGD

-195 ESLHAVLYLDFAA
+195 ESLHAVLYLDFAT

-219 SAANVGFLTF
+219 SGANVDYLTF
-229 GKLDGMS
+229 GKLDGQS

-272 SNVHTT
+272 SNVQTT
-278 GGTPKW
+278 RGAPKW
-284 EESDY
+284 EASDY

-311 SVAGVLFTSL
+311 SVAGQLFTSL
-321 AAGRRYTL
+321 AAGIRYTL

-337 FFVGKTLLQWGLI
+337 FSVGKTLLQWGLAI
-350 IIGQNGS
+350 TGQNGS
-357 VSRNIYFDTNGGY
+357 ITQTIYYDDNGGY
-370 STSYPGSDYPNDTEL
+370 SASYPGSDYSNDTEL

-395 FVIPQKVGAAGFTPS
+395 FVVPQKVGSAGFTPS

-423 GSSVW
+423 GSSLW
-428 TAEAWLADVRLQ
+428 RAEAWLADVRLQ
-440 VADFPDGLST
+440 VADFPDRLST

-463 GVALEFGNDIAS
+463 GVALEFGGDMAS

-480 IRETKFISGAI
+480 IRETKFISDAI

-497 NTFMAIDNA
+497 NAFMAIDNA

-534 TTHLSADNL
+534 TAHASADNL
-543 DYIVEEYNFNLV
+543 DYIAEEYNFNLV

-570 LAYKEIKTTSDYK
+570 LAYKEIKTTSDK
-583 EIPSGSSTSGAS
+583 RIPSGSSTSGA
-595 GASGTQGPQGEPGP
+595 ASGSQGSQGEPGP

-618 KGDPGPKGKS
+618 KGDPGPQGPKG
-628 AYEVAVDTGYVGSES
+628 D
-643 EWVESLQGEPGRP
+643 PGDP
-656 GPQGSPGIPGESAYQ
+656 GA
-671 MAVDAGF
+671 
-678 TGDESAWLESLKGEP
+678 
-693 GSQGAPGSPGP
+693 
-704 PGKSAYEVAVDTG
+704 
-717 YVGSESEWVESLQ
+717 
-730 GEPGRPGPQGSPG
+730 
-743 IPGESAYEIAV
+743 
-754 DAGFTGDESA
+754 
-764 WLESLKGAPGPAAGF
+764 AAGF
-779 ATPTADAF
+779 ATPTAEAF
-787 FIAGGEPSAE
+787 YVAGGDPTAE

-804 TAKKFAFR
+804 TAKQFAFR

-826 RLRVRPVL
+826 RLRIRPAL
-834 RVVRGYTLEDIE
+834 KILRGYTEDD
-846 RNVLYVEHPAL
+846 VEINNLSIRHQAL
-857 SSDKYEAVLMVYRRM
+857 ASDKYEAVLMVYRRM
-872 NKRRRYFYD
+872 NKRRR
-881 GTSTKPVRLARKG
+881 GVHGSLNKPARIAKKG
-894 WFAALGDKKI
+894 WFVALGDKGVA
-904 TDHAAFTVAGFNGG
+904 DHAAFTVQGFGGG
-918 QGVVMGLAELRDFI
+918 QGVVMRLAELCDFI
-932 VKRFMTDNAH
+932 VKRFMWDSAH
-942 TKAQLWTRNYAQW
+942 TKAELWGRNYAQW
-955 AAEDNISR
+955 AAESNVRR
-963 GFGSTHAARK
+963 GFGNAYKARK
-973 TFGIA
+973 KFGIA
-978 VRWVNPAFT
+978 IRYVNPSFT
-987 ALVDN
+987 ALVDQ
-992 TKPLSPTTMELTDS
+992 TKPLSPTTMELTNTD
-1006 NGNAVPRYIY
+1006 GKKVPRYIY

-1024 ELQDKKDPSTGQ
+1024 ELQDKGAA
-1036 QMKRASMWF
+1036 KRASMWF

>member
-1 MAYGELYRFVFD
+1 MVYGELYRFVFD
-13 AANGPEVTISVAKK
+13 AANGPEVTISVAKR

-80 RVSLLFSGT
+80 SVSLLFSGT

-127 FKATGDIQVELLIIS
+127 FKATGDIQVEWLIRD
-142 LLERTGISTPSAPE
+142 LLEITRLTIPSAQDVE
-156 PEMAYISSMKG
+156 VTYISSMKG
-167 DRKHI
+167 DRKHLS
-172 PSLTVNVDHLAGN
+172 SLTVNVDHLAGE

-195 ESLHAVLYLDFAA
+195 ESLHAVLYLDYAA

-219 SAANVGFLTF
+219 SGANVGFLTF
-229 GKLDGMS
+229 GKLDGLS
-236 DLSANG
+236 DLAANG

-255 TVSEEIHAAN
+255 TVSEEILAAN

-337 FFVGKTLLQWGLI
+337 FFVGKTLLQWGLLI
-350 IIGQNGS
+350 AGQNGS
-357 VSRNIYFDTNGGY
+357 VSRYIYIDTNGGY
-370 STSYPGSDYPNDTEL
+370 SASYPGSDYPNDTEL

-395 FVIPQKVGAAGFTPS
+395 FVIPQKVGSAGFTPS

-480 IRETKFISGAI
+480 IRETEFISDAI
-491 VTEQDF
+491 VPEQDF

-534 TTHLSADNL
+534 TTHVSADNL

-583 EIPSGSSTSGAS
+583 QIPSGPSTSGAS
-595 GASGTQGPQGEPGP
+595 SGTQGPQGDPGP

-618 KGDPGPKGKS
+618 KGDPGPKGDKG
-628 AYEVAVDTGYVGSES
+628 DTG
-643 EWVESLQGEPGRP
+643 QKGEIGAT
-656 GPQGSPGIPGESAYQ
+656 GPQGP
-671 MAVDAGF
+671 
-678 TGDESAWLESLKGEP
+678 
-693 GSQGAPGSPGP
+693 QGVRGAI
-704 PGKSAYEVAVDTG
+704 
-717 YVGSESEWVESLQ
+717 
-730 GEPGRPGPQGSPG
+730 GPQGPQGPIGDPG
-743 IPGESAYEIAV
+743 A
-754 DAGFTGDESA
+754 
-764 WLESLKGAPGPAAGF
+764 AAGF
-779 ATPTADAF
+779 ATPTAEAF
-787 FIAGGEPSAE
+787 FIAGGDPSAE

-812 FGIPKASEVIDSQA
+812 FGIPEASEVIDSQA

-834 RVVRGYTLEDIE
+834 RIVRGFRED
-846 RNVLYVEHPAL
+846 VEINSLLVRHPAL

-872 NKRRRYFYD
+872 NKRKN
-881 GTSTKPVRLARKG
+881 GISQAIGNPTMRLSRKG
-894 WFAALGDKKI
+894 WFVALGDKKI
-904 TDHAAFTVAGFNGG
+904 TDHAAFTSAGFNGA
-918 QGVVMGLAELRDFI
+918 QRVIMGLAKLRDFI

-942 TKAQLWTRNYAQW
+942 TKAELWTRNYAQW
-955 AAEDNISR
+955 AAENNILR
-963 GFGSTHAARK
+963 GFGSHHAARK
-973 TFGIA
+973 KFGIA
-978 VRWVNPAFT
+978 VRWINPAFT
-987 ALVDN
+987 ALVDP
-992 TKPLSPTTMELTDS
+992 TKPLSPTTMELT
-1006 NGNAVPRYIY
+1006 NTAGEKVPRYIY

-1024 ELQDKKDPSTGQ
+1024 ELQDNKDPDTGQ
-1036 QMKRASMWF
+1036 EMKRSKMCF
-1045 GVSG
+1045 GVAE

>member
-27 DYTGAVYRRAVGGSA
+27 YYTGAVYRRAVGGSA

-80 RVSLLFSGT
+80 SVSLLFSGT

-127 FKATGDIQVELLIIS
+127 FKATGDIQVEWLIRD
-142 LLERTGISTPSAPE
+142 LLEITGLSGKSAQDVDV
-156 PEMAYISSMKG
+156 AYISSMKG
-167 DRKHI
+167 DRKHLS
-172 PSLTVNVDHLAGN
+172 SLIVNVDHLAGE

-195 ESLHAVLYLDFAA
+195 ESLHAVLYLDYAA

-219 SAANVGFLTF
+219 SGANVGFLTF
-229 GKLDGMS
+229 GKLDGLS
-236 DLSANG
+236 DLAANG

-272 SNVHTT
+272 SNVLAT

-350 IIGQNGS
+350 ITGQNGS
-357 VSRNIYFDTNGGY
+357 VSRQIYFDTNGGY
-370 STSYPGSDYPNDTEL
+370 SASYPGSDYPNDTEL

-475 GRQNV
+475 GRQNI
-480 IRETKFISGAI
+480 IRETEFISDAI
-491 VTEQDF
+491 VPEQDF

-534 TTHLSADNL
+534 TTHVSADNL
-543 DYIVEEYNFNLV
+543 DYIVEEYNFNLL

-583 EIPSGSSTSGAS
+583 QIPSGSSTSGAS
-595 GASGTQGPQGEPGP
+595 SGTQGPQGDPGP

-618 KGDPGPKGKS
+618 KGDPGPKGDKG
-628 AYEVAVDTGYVGSES
+628 EKGDKGDPGPKGDKGDTG
-643 EWVESLQGEPGRP
+643 QKGEIGAT
-656 GPQGSPGIPGESAYQ
+656 GPQGP
-671 MAVDAGF
+671 
-678 TGDESAWLESLKGEP
+678 
-693 GSQGAPGSPGP
+693 QGVRGAI
-704 PGKSAYEVAVDTG
+704 
-717 YVGSESEWVESLQ
+717 
-730 GEPGRPGPQGSPG
+730 GPQGPQG
-743 IPGESAYEIAV
+743 PI
-754 DAGFTGDESA
+754 GD
-764 WLESLKGAPGPAAGF
+764 PGPAAGF

-804 TAKKFAFR
+804 TAKKFAFK
-812 FGIPKASEVIDSQA
+812 FWIPKASEVIDSQA
-826 RLRVRPVL
+826 RLRVRPIL
-834 RVVRGYTLEDIE
+834 KVVRGYAED
-846 RNVLYVEHPAL
+846 VEVNSLLVRHPAL

-872 NKRRRYFYD
+872 NKRKT
-881 GTSTKPVRLARKG
+881 GVSQAIGNPTTRLSWKG
-894 WFAALGDKKI
+894 WFVALGDKKI
-904 TDHAAFTVAGFNGG
+904 TDHAAFTSAGFNGA
-918 QGVVMGLAELRDFI
+918 QRVIMRLDELRDFI

-942 TKAQLWTRNYAQW
+942 TKAELWTRNYAQW
-955 AAEDNISR
+955 AAESNVKR
-963 GFGSTHAARK
+963 GFGSAHAARK
-973 TFGIA
+973 KFGIA

-987 ALVDN
+987 ALVDPA
-992 TKPLSPTTMELTDS
+992 KPLSPTTMELT
-1006 NGNAVPRYIY
+1006 NTAGEKVPRYIY

-1024 ELQDKKDPSTGQ
+1024 DLQSKKDPSTGQ
-1036 QMKRASMWF
+1036 EMKRSKMCF
-1045 GVSG
+1045 GVSE

>member
-1 MAYGELYRFVFD
+1 MAYGELYRFVFY

-89 EVWRGFVTPEL
+89 EVWQGFITPEL
-100 YSSPWVDAPYDVTLT
+100 YSSPWVDTPYDVTLT

-127 FKATGDIQVELLIIS
+127 FKATGDIQVEWLIRD
-142 LLERTGISTPSAPE
+142 LLEITGLSISPVQDME
-156 PEMAYISSMKG
+156 VAYISSMEG
-167 DRKHI
+167 DRKHLS
-172 PSLTVNVDHLAGN
+172 SLTVNVDHLAGE

-195 ESLHAVLYLDFAA
+195 ESLHAVLYLDYAA

-219 SAANVGFLTF
+219 SGANVGFLTF
-229 GKLDGMS
+229 GKLDGLS
-236 DLSANG
+236 DLAANG

-272 SNVHTT
+272 SNVLTT

-337 FFVGKTLLQWGLI
+337 FFVGKTLLQWGLLI
-350 IIGQNGS
+350 TGQNGS
-357 VSRNIYFDTNGGY
+357 ASRQIYFDTNGGY

-385 TPEIAEYSFS
+385 TPEISEYSFS
-395 FVIPQKVGAAGFTPS
+395 FVIPQKVGSAGFTPS

-428 TAEAWLADVRLQ
+428 RAEAWLADVRLQ

-463 GVALEFGNDIAS
+463 GVTLEFGNDIAS

-480 IRETKFISGAI
+480 IREMKFISGAI

-497 NTFMAIDNA
+497 NAFMAIDNA
-506 LSVALPRLRLSGV
+506 ISVALPRLRLSGV

-534 TTHLSADNL
+534 TTHVSADNL
-543 DYIVEEYNFNLV
+543 DYIVEEYSFNLV

-583 EIPSGSSTSGAS
+583 QIPSGSSTSGA
-595 GASGTQGPQGEPGP
+595 ASGTQGPQGEPGP

-618 KGDPGPKGKS
+618 KGDPGPKG
-628 AYEVAVDTGYVGSES
+628 DT
-643 EWVESLQGEPGRP
+643 
-656 GPQGSPGIPGESAYQ
+656 GPQGP
-671 MAVDAGF
+671 
-678 TGDESAWLESLKGEP
+678 
-693 GSQGAPGSPGP
+693 QGVRGAI
-704 PGKSAYEVAVDTG
+704 
-717 YVGSESEWVESLQ
+717 
-730 GEPGRPGPQGSPG
+730 GPQGRKG
-743 IPGESAYEIAV
+743 DKG
-754 DAGFTGDESA
+754 DTGA
-764 WLESLKGAPGPAAGF
+764 AAGF
-779 ATPTADAF
+779 ATPTAEAF
-787 FIAGGEPSAE
+787 YIAGGDPTAE

-804 TAKKFAFR
+804 TAKKFAFK
-812 FGIPKASEVIDSQA
+812 FWIPKASEVIDTDA
-826 RLRVRPVL
+826 RLRVRPILKVI
-834 RVVRGYTLEDIE
+834 RGYRED
-846 RNVLYVEHPAL
+846 VEINSLSVRHPAL

-872 NKRRRYFYD
+872 NKRKT
-881 GTSTKPVRLARKG
+881 GISQAIGHPVMRISRKG

-904 TDHAAFTVAGFNGG
+904 TDHAAFTSAGFNGAER
-918 QGVVMGLAELRDFI
+918 VVMRIADLRDFI
-932 VKRFMTDNAH
+932 VKRFMTDTAH
-942 TKAQLWTRNYAQW
+942 TKAELWTRNYAQW
-955 AAEDNISR
+955 EAESNISR
-963 GFGSTHAARK
+963 GFDNHYKARK
-973 TFGIA
+973 KFGIA
-978 VRWVNPAFT
+978 VRWVNPSFT
-987 ALVDN
+987 ALVHP

-1006 NGNAVPRYIY
+1006 NGKAVPRYIY
-1016 SDVAPLTV
+1016 SDVAPLIV
-1024 ELQDKKDPSTGQ
+1024 ELQDKKDPDTGQ
-1036 QMKRASMWF
+1036 QMKRSKMCF
-1045 GVSG
+1045 GVTE

>member
-80 RVSLLFSGT
+80 RVSLRFSGT
-89 EVWRGFVTPEL
+89 TVWQGFITPEL
-100 YSSPWVDAPYDVTLT
+100 YSSPWVDTPYDVTLT

-127 FKATGDIQVELLIIS
+127 FKATGDIQVEWLIRD
-142 LLERTGISTPSAPE
+142 LLEITGGNISSAQD
-156 PEMAYISSMKG
+156 MDVAYISSMKG
-167 DRKHI
+167 DRK
-172 PSLTVNVDHLAGN
+172 PLSSLTVNVDHLAGE

-195 ESLHAVLYLDFAA
+195 ESLHAVLYLDYAA

-219 SAANVGFLTF
+219 SGANVGFLTF
-229 GKLDGMS
+229 GKLDGLS
-236 DLSANG
+236 DLAANG

-255 TVSEEIHAAN
+255 TVSEEILAAN

-311 SVAGVLFTSL
+311 SVAGMLFTSL

-395 FVIPQKVGAAGFTPS
+395 FVIPQKVGSAGFTPS
-410 RGSFSARCMRKGD
+410 QGSFSARCMRKGD

-428 TAEAWLADVRLQ
+428 RAEAWLADVRLQ

-463 GVALEFGNDIAS
+463 GVALEFGNDIVS

-480 IRETKFISGAI
+480 IRETEFISDAI
-491 VTEQDF
+491 VPEQDF

-534 TTHLSADNL
+534 TTHVSADNL

-595 GASGTQGPQGEPGP
+595 GTQGPQGEPGP

-618 KGDPGPKGKS
+618 KGDPGPKGDKG
-628 AYEVAVDTGYVGSES
+628 DTG
-643 EWVESLQGEPGRP
+643 QKGEIGAT
-656 GPQGSPGIPGESAYQ
+656 GPQGP
-671 MAVDAGF
+671 
-678 TGDESAWLESLKGEP
+678 
-693 GSQGAPGSPGP
+693 QGVRGAI
-704 PGKSAYEVAVDTG
+704 
-717 YVGSESEWVESLQ
+717 
-730 GEPGRPGPQGSPG
+730 GPQGPQGPIGDPG
-743 IPGESAYEIAV
+743 A
-754 DAGFTGDESA
+754 
-764 WLESLKGAPGPAAGF
+764 AAGF
-779 ATPTADAF
+779 ATPTAEAF
-787 FIAGGEPSAE
+787 FIAGGDPSAE

-804 TAKKFAFR
+804 TAKKFAFK
-812 FGIPKASEVIDSQA
+812 FWIPKASEVIDSQA

-834 RVVRGYTLEDIE
+834 KIVRGLRED
-846 RNVLYVEHPAL
+846 VEINSLLVKHPAL

-872 NKRRRYFYD
+872 NKRKT
-881 GTSTKPVRLARKG
+881 GISQAIGNPTMRLSRKG
-894 WFAALGDKKI
+894 WFVALGDKKI
-904 TDHAAFTVAGFNGG
+904 TDHAAFTSAGFNGA
-918 QGVVMGLAELRDFI
+918 QRVIMGLDDLRDFI

-942 TKAQLWTRNYAQW
+942 TKAELWTRNYAQW
-955 AAEDNISR
+955 EAESNISR
-963 GFGSTHAARK
+963 GFDNHYKARK
-973 TFGIA
+973 KFGIA
-978 VRWVNPAFT
+978 IRYVNPAFT
-987 ALVDN
+987 ALVDPS
-992 TKPLSPTTMELTDS
+992 KPLSPTTMELID
-1006 NGNAVPRYIY
+1006 NKGEAVPRYIY

-1024 ELQDKKDPSTGQ
+1024 ELQDKKDPDTYQ
-1036 QMKRASMWF
+1036 EMKRSKMCF
-1045 GVSG
+1045 GVSE

>member
-48 SGCILGSSLAWSA
+48 SGYILGSSLAWSA

-89 EVWRGFVTPEL
+89 TVWQGFITPEL
-100 YSSPWVDAPYDVTLT
+100 YSSPWVDTPYDVTLT

-127 FKATGDIQVELLIIS
+127 FKATGDIQVEWLIRD
-142 LLERTGISTPSAPE
+142 LLEITGLSISSAQDME
-156 PEMAYISSMKG
+156 VAYISSMKG
-167 DRKHI
+167 DRKSLS
-172 PSLTVNVDHLAGN
+172 SLTVNVDHLAGE

-195 ESLHAVLYLDFAA
+195 ESLHAVLYLDYAT

-219 SAANVGFLTF
+219 SGANVGFLTF
-229 GKLDGMS
+229 GTLDGLS
-236 DLSANG
+236 DLAANG

-250 ARKEL
+250 ARKKL

-272 SNVHTT
+272 SNVLTT

-337 FFVGKTLLQWGLI
+337 FFVGKTLLQWGLFI
-350 IIGQNGS
+350 FGQNGS
-357 VSRNIYFDTNGGY
+357 VSRTLYFDTNGGY
-370 STSYPGSDYPNDTEL
+370 SAAYPGSDYPNDTEL
-385 TPEIAEYSFS
+385 TPEISEYSFS
-395 FVIPQKVGAAGFTPS
+395 FVIPQKVGSARFTPS
-410 RGSFSARCMRKGD
+410 HGSFSARCMREGD

-450 RVVLDNDARTEAD
+450 CVILDNDARTEAD
-463 GVALEFGNDIAS
+463 GVTLEFGNDMAS

-497 NTFMAIDNA
+497 NAFMAIDNA

-534 TTHLSADNL
+534 TTHVSADNL

-583 EIPSGSSTSGAS
+583 QIPSGSSTSGAS
-595 GASGTQGPQGEPGP
+595 SGTQGPQGEPGP

-618 KGDPGPKGKS
+618 PG
-628 AYEVAVDTGYVGSES
+628 A
-643 EWVESLQGEPGRP
+643 
-656 GPQGSPGIPGESAYQ
+656 
-671 MAVDAGF
+671 
-678 TGDESAWLESLKGEP
+678 
-693 GSQGAPGSPGP
+693 
-704 PGKSAYEVAVDTG
+704 
-717 YVGSESEWVESLQ
+717 
-730 GEPGRPGPQGSPG
+730 
-743 IPGESAYEIAV
+743 
-754 DAGFTGDESA
+754 
-764 WLESLKGAPGPAAGF
+764 AAGF
-779 ATPTADAF
+779 ATPTAEAF
-787 FIAGGEPSAE
+787 YIAGGEPSAK

-804 TAKKFAFR
+804 TAKKFAFK
-812 FGIPKASEVIDSQA
+812 FWIPKASEVIDTNA

-834 RVVRGYTLEDIE
+834 RIVRGYTED
-846 RNVLYVEHPAL
+846 VEINSLSVRHPAL
-857 SSDKYEAVLMVYRRM
+857 SSDKYEAVLMVYRRL
-872 NKRRRYFYD
+872 NKRKT
-881 GTSTKPVRLARKG
+881 GISQAIGNPTMRLSRKG

-904 TDHAAFTVAGFNGG
+904 TDHAAFTSAGFNGA
-918 QGVVMGLAELRDFI
+918 QGVVMRIADLRDFI
-932 VKRFMTDNAH
+932 VKRFMTDTAH
-942 TKAQLWTRNYAQW
+942 TKAELWTRNYAQW
-955 AAEDNISR
+955 AAESNISR
-963 GFGSTHAARK
+963 GFGSAHAARK
-973 TFGIA
+973 KFGIA

-987 ALVDN
+987 ALVDPS
-992 TKPLSPTTMELTDS
+992 KPLSPTTMELIDN
-1006 NGNAVPRYIY
+1006 NGKAVPRYIY

-1024 ELQDKKDPSTGQ
+1024 ELQDKKDPSTSQ
-1036 QMKRASMWF
+1036 QMKRSKMCF
-1045 GVSG
+1045 GVSE

>member
-1 MAYGELYRFVFD
+1 MAYGELYRFVFG

-27 DYTGAVYRRAVGGSA
+27 GYYGTVYRRAVGGSA

-48 SGCILGSSLAWSA
+48 SGCILGSSLEWSA
-61 ECLSEDEFAELYTS
+61 ECLSEDEYAELYTS

-127 FKATGDIQVELLIIS
+127 FEATGDIQVELLIIS
-142 LLERTGISTPSAPE
+142 LLEKTGISMPSAPE

-172 PSLTVNVDHLAGN
+172 PNLTVNVDHLAGN

-219 SAANVGFLTF
+219 SGANVGFLTF
-229 GKLDGMS
+229 STLDGLS
-236 DLSANG
+236 DLAANG

-265 VAKAFNS
+265 VAKTFNS
-272 SNVHTT
+272 SNVQTT

-284 EESDY
+284 EASDY

-311 SVAGVLFTSL
+311 SVVGQLFTSL
-321 AAGRRYTL
+321 AAGRCYTL

-337 FFVGKTLLQWGLI
+337 FSVGKTLLQWGLF

-357 VSRNIYFDTNGGY
+357 VSRTLYFDTNGGY
-370 STSYPGSDYPNDTEL
+370 SAAYPGSDYPNDTEL

-395 FVIPQKVGAAGFTPS
+395 FVIPQKVGSAGFTPS

-428 TAEAWLADVRLQ
+428 TADAWLADVRLQ
-440 VADFPDGLST
+440 VADFPNGLST
-450 RVVLDNDARTEAD
+450 RVILDNDARTEAD
-463 GVALEFGNDIAS
+463 GVALEFGNNMAS

-480 IRETKFISGAI
+480 IRETEFISDAI
-491 VTEQDF
+491 VPEQDF

-519 MFFKKPTWRLPKFVR
+519 MFFKKSTWRLPKFVR
-534 TTHLSADNL
+534 TTHVSADNL

-583 EIPSGSSTSGAS
+583 QIPSGSSTSGAS
-595 GASGTQGPQGEPGP
+595 SGTQGPQGEPGP

-618 KGDPGPKGKS
+618 KGDTGPQGEPGPKGDKG
-628 AYEVAVDTGYVGSES
+628 EKGDKGDT
-643 EWVESLQGEPGRP
+643 
-656 GPQGSPGIPGESAYQ
+656 GPQG
-671 MAVDAGF
+671 VR
-678 TGDESAWLESLKGEP
+678 
-693 GSQGAPGSPGP
+693 GAI
-704 PGKSAYEVAVDTG
+704 
-717 YVGSESEWVESLQ
+717 
-730 GEPGRPGPQGSPG
+730 GPQGPKG
-743 IPGESAYEIAV
+743 DKG
-754 DAGFTGDESA
+754 DTGA
-764 WLESLKGAPGPAAGF
+764 AAGF
-779 ATPTADAF
+779 ATPTAEAF
-787 FIAGGEPSAE
+787 YIAGGDPSAE
-797 VTASGPD
+797 VSASGPD
-804 TAKKFAFR
+804 TAKKFAFK
-812 FGIPKASEVIDSQA
+812 FWIPKASEVIDSQA

-834 RVVRGYTLEDIE
+834 KVVRGYTED
-846 RNVLYVEHPAL
+846 VEINSLSVRHPAL
-857 SSDKYEAVLMVYRRM
+857 SSDKYEAVLMVYRRL
-872 NKRRRYFYD
+872 NKRKTGISQAIGG
-881 GTSTKPVRLARKG
+881 GTLRMGRKG
-894 WFAALGDKKI
+894 WFAALGDKRT
-904 TDHAAFTVAGFNGG
+904 TDHAAFTVAGFSGAK
-918 QGVVMGLAELRDFI
+918 GVNMGLSELRDFI

-942 TKAQLWTRNYAQW
+942 TKAELWGRNYTQW
-955 AAEDNISR
+955 AAESNVSR
-963 GFGSTHAARK
+963 GFGSAHAARK

-978 VRWVNPAFT
+978 VRWVNPSFT
-987 ALVDN
+987 ALVDPA
-992 TKPLSPTTMELTDS
+992 KPLSPTTMELTGPD
-1006 NGNAVPRYIY
+1006 GNTIPRYIY

-1024 ELQDKKDPSTGQ
+1024 ELQDKKDPSTGLWK
-1036 QMKRASMWF
+1036 KRAKMCF
-1045 GVSG
+1045 GVAK

>member
-1 MAYGELYRFVFD
+1 MVYGELYRFVFD

-27 DYTGAVYRRAVGGSA
+27 YYTGAVYRRAVGGSA

-80 RVSLLFSGT
+80 SVSLLFSGT

-127 FKATGDIQVELLIIS
+127 FKATGDIQVEWLIRD
-142 LLERTGISTPSAPE
+142 LLEITGLSIPSAQDV
-156 PEMAYISSMKG
+156 AYISSMKG
-167 DRKHI
+167 DRKHLS
-172 PSLTVNVDHLAGN
+172 SLTVNVDHLAGE

-195 ESLHAVLYLDFAA
+195 ESLHAVLYLDYAA

-219 SAANVGFLTF
+219 SGANVGFLTF
-229 GKLDGMS
+229 GKLDGLS
-236 DLSANG
+236 DLAANG

-337 FFVGKTLLQWGLI
+337 FFAGKTLLQWGLI
-350 IIGQNGS
+350 ITGQNGS
-357 VSRNIYFDTNGGY
+357 VSRQIYFDTNGGY
-370 STSYPGSDYPNDTEL
+370 SSSYPGSDYPNDTEL
-385 TPEIAEYSFS
+385 IPEIAEYSFS

-440 VADFPDGLST
+440 VVDFPDGLST

-480 IRETKFISGAI
+480 IRETEFISDAI
-491 VTEQDF
+491 VPEQDF

-534 TTHLSADNL
+534 TTHVSADNL
-543 DYIVEEYNFNLV
+543 DYIVEEYNFNLL

-583 EIPSGSSTSGAS
+583 QIPSGSSTSGAS
-595 GASGTQGPQGEPGP
+595 SGTQGPQGDPGP

-618 KGDPGPKGKS
+618 KGDPGPKGDKG
-628 AYEVAVDTGYVGSES
+628 EKGDKGDPGPKGDKGDTG
-643 EWVESLQGEPGRP
+643 QKGEIGAT
-656 GPQGSPGIPGESAYQ
+656 GPQGP
-671 MAVDAGF
+671 
-678 TGDESAWLESLKGEP
+678 
-693 GSQGAPGSPGP
+693 QGVRGAI
-704 PGKSAYEVAVDTG
+704 
-717 YVGSESEWVESLQ
+717 
-730 GEPGRPGPQGSPG
+730 GPQGPQGPIGDPG
-743 IPGESAYEIAV
+743 A
-754 DAGFTGDESA
+754 
-764 WLESLKGAPGPAAGF
+764 AAGF
-779 ATPTADAF
+779 ATPTAEAF
-787 FIAGGEPSAE
+787 FIAGGDPSAE

-804 TAKKFAFR
+804 TAKKFAFK
-812 FGIPKASEVIDSQA
+812 FWIPKASEVIDSQA

-834 RVVRGYTLEDIE
+834 RVIRGYTED
-846 RNVLYVEHPAL
+846 VEINSLSVRHPAL
-857 SSDKYEAVLMVYRRM
+857 SSDKYEAVLMVYRRL
-872 NKRRRYFYD
+872 NKRKTGISQAIGG
-881 GTSTKPVRLARKG
+881 GTLRMGRKG

-904 TDHAAFTVAGFNGG
+904 TDHAAFTVAGFNGA
-918 QGVVMGLAELRDFI
+918 QGVVMKISELRDFI

-942 TKAQLWTRNYAQW
+942 TKAELWGRNYAQW
-955 AAEDNISR
+955 AAESNILR
-963 GFGSTHAARK
+963 GFGSVHAARK
-973 TFGIA
+973 KFGIA

-987 ALVDN
+987 ALVDP
-992 TKPLSPTTMELTDS
+992 TKPLSPTTMELT
-1006 NGNAVPRYIY
+1006 NTAGEKVPRYIY

-1024 ELQDKKDPSTGQ
+1024 DLQDKKDPSTGQ
-1036 QMKRASMWF
+1036 EMKRSKMCF
-1045 GVSG
+1045 GVSE

>member
-27 DYTGAVYRRAVGGSA
+27 GYYGTVYRRAVGGSA

-48 SGCILGSSLAWSA
+48 SGCILGSSLEWSA
-61 ECLSEDEFAELYTS
+61 ECLSEDEYAELYTS

-115 ATDNLAELKNST
+115 ATDNLVELKNST
-127 FKATGDIQVELLIIS
+127 FEATGDIQVELLIIS
-142 LLERTGISTPSAPE
+142 LLEKTGISTPSAPE

-195 ESLHAVLYLDFAA
+195 ESLHAVLYLDFAD

-219 SAANVGFLTF
+219 SGANLGFLTF
-229 GKLDGMS
+229 GTLDGLS
-236 DLSANG
+236 DLAANG
-242 SLAMEIVP
+242 SLAMETVP

-265 VAKAFNS
+265 VAKTFNS
-272 SNVHTT
+272 SNVQTT

-284 EESDY
+284 EASDY

-311 SVAGVLFTSL
+311 SVAGQLFTSL

-337 FFVGKTLLQWGLI
+337 FFVGKTLLQWGLF

-357 VSRNIYFDTNGGY
+357 VSRTLYFDTNGGY
-370 STSYPGSDYPNDTEL
+370 SAAYPGSDYPNDTEL
-385 TPEIAEYSFS
+385 TPEIAEYSVT
-395 FVIPQKVGAAGFTPS
+395 FVIPQKVGSAGFSPS

-428 TAEAWLADVRLQ
+428 RAEAWLADVRLQ

-450 RVVLDNDARTEAD
+450 RVVLDNDARMEAD
-463 GVALEFGNDIAS
+463 GVALEFGGDMAS

-480 IRETKFISGAI
+480 IRETKFISDAI

-534 TTHLSADNL
+534 TTHVSADNL
-543 DYIVEEYNFNLV
+543 AYIVEEYSFNLV

-570 LAYKEIKTTSDYK
+570 LAYKEIKTTSDK
-583 EIPSGSSTSGAS
+583 RIPSGSSTSGS
-595 GASGTQGPQGEPGP
+595 QGPQGEPGP

-618 KGDPGPKGKS
+618 KGDPGPQGPKG
-628 AYEVAVDTGYVGSES
+628 G
-643 EWVESLQGEPGRP
+643 PGDP
-656 GPQGSPGIPGESAYQ
+656 GA
-671 MAVDAGF
+671 
-678 TGDESAWLESLKGEP
+678 
-693 GSQGAPGSPGP
+693 
-704 PGKSAYEVAVDTG
+704 
-717 YVGSESEWVESLQ
+717 
-730 GEPGRPGPQGSPG
+730 
-743 IPGESAYEIAV
+743 
-754 DAGFTGDESA
+754 
-764 WLESLKGAPGPAAGF
+764 AAGF

-787 FIAGGEPSAE
+787 YIPGGDPTAE

-804 TAKKFAFR
+804 TAKQFAFR

-834 RVVRGYTLEDIE
+834 RVIRGYTPEDIE
-846 RNVLYVEHPAL
+846 RKILYIEHPAL
-857 SSDKYEAVLMVYRRM
+857 SSDKYEAVLMVYRRL
-872 NKRRRYFYD
+872 NKRRCYYYD
-881 GTSTKPVRLARKG
+881 GTNTKKVRLARKG
-894 WFAALGDKKI
+894 WFAALGDKKT
-904 TDHAAFTVAGFNGG
+904 TDHAAFTRAGSKGAE
-918 QGVVMGLAELRDFI
+918 GVNMGLSELREFI
-932 VKRFMTDNAH
+932 IKRFMADNAH
-942 TKAQLWTRNYAQW
+942 TKAELWARNYAQW
-955 AAEDNISR
+955 AAESNVRR
-963 GFGSTHAARK
+963 GFGYAYKARK
-973 TFGIA
+973 KFGIA
-978 VRWVNPAFT
+978 VRYVNPAFT
-987 ALVDN
+987 ALVDQ
-992 TKPLSPTTMELTDS
+992 TKPLSPTTMELT
-1006 NGNAVPRYIY
+1006 NTAGEKVPRYIY

-1024 ELQDKKDPSTGQ
+1024 ELQNKGAAQ
-1036 QMKRASMWF
+1036 RASMWF

>member
-27 DYTGAVYRRAVGGSA
+27 YYTGAVYRRAVGGSA

-80 RVSLLFSGT
+80 SVSLLFSGT

-127 FKATGDIQVELLIIS
+127 FKATGDIQVEWLIRD
-142 LLERTGISTPSAPE
+142 LLEITGLSIPSAQDLD
-156 PEMAYISSMKG
+156 MAYISSMKG
-167 DRKHI
+167 DRKHLS
-172 PSLTVNVDHLAGN
+172 SLTVNVDHLAGE

-195 ESLHAVLYLDFAA
+195 ESLHAVLYLDYAA

-219 SAANVGFLTF
+219 SGANVGFLTF
-229 GKLDGMS
+229 GKLDGLS
-236 DLSANG
+236 DLAANG

-311 SVAGVLFTSL
+311 SVTGVLFTSL

-350 IIGQNGS
+350 ITGQNGS
-357 VSRNIYFDTNGGY
+357 VSRQIYFDTNGGY
-370 STSYPGSDYPNDTEL
+370 SASYPGSDYPNDTEL

-480 IRETKFISGAI
+480 IRETEFISDAI
-491 VTEQDF
+491 VPEQDF

-534 TTHLSADNL
+534 TTHVSADNL
-543 DYIVEEYNFNLV
+543 DYIVEEYNFNLL

-563 ISLPAAA
+563 ISLPTAA

-583 EIPSGSSTSGAS
+583 QIPSGSSTSGAS
-595 GASGTQGPQGEPGP
+595 SGTQGPQGDPGP

-618 KGDPGPKGKS
+618 KGDPGPKGDKG
-628 AYEVAVDTGYVGSES
+628 EKGDKGDPGPKGDKGDTG
-643 EWVESLQGEPGRP
+643 QKGEIGAT
-656 GPQGSPGIPGESAYQ
+656 GPQGP
-671 MAVDAGF
+671 
-678 TGDESAWLESLKGEP
+678 
-693 GSQGAPGSPGP
+693 QGVRGAI
-704 PGKSAYEVAVDTG
+704 
-717 YVGSESEWVESLQ
+717 
-730 GEPGRPGPQGSPG
+730 GPQGPQGPIGDPG
-743 IPGESAYEIAV
+743 A
-754 DAGFTGDESA
+754 
-764 WLESLKGAPGPAAGF
+764 AAGF
-779 ATPTADAF
+779 ATPTAEAF
-787 FIAGGEPSAE
+787 FIAGGDPSAE

-804 TAKKFAFR
+804 TAKKFAFK
-812 FGIPKASEVIDSQA
+812 FWIPKASEVIDSQA

-834 RVVRGYTLEDIE
+834 RVVRGYTED
-846 RNVLYVEHPAL
+846 VEINSLSVRHPAL
-857 SSDKYEAVLMVYRRM
+857 SSDKYEAVLMVYRRL
-872 NKRRRYFYD
+872 NKRKTGISQD
-881 GTSTKPVRLARKG
+881 IGNPTIRLARKG

-904 TDHAAFTVAGFNGG
+904 TDHAAFTVAGFNGA
-918 QGVVMGLAELRDFI
+918 QGVVMKISELRDFI

-942 TKAQLWTRNYAQW
+942 TKAELWTRNYAQW
-955 AAEDNISR
+955 AAESNISR
-963 GFGSTHAARK
+963 GFGSVYAARK
-973 TFGIA
+973 KFGIA

-987 ALVDN
+987 ALVDP
-992 TKPLSPTTMELTDS
+992 TKPLAPTTMELIDS
-1006 NGNAVPRYIY
+1006 KGNAVPRYIY

-1024 ELQDKKDPSTGQ
+1024 ELQDKKDPDTLQ
-1036 QMKRASMWF
+1036 DMKRSKMCF
-1045 GVSG
+1045 GVAE

>member
-27 DYTGAVYRRAVGGSA
+27 YYTGAVYRRAVGGSA

-89 EVWRGFVTPEL
+89 TVWQGFITPEL
-100 YSSPWVDAPYDVTLT
+100 YSSPWVDTPYDVTLT

-127 FKATGDIQVELLIIS
+127 FKATGDIQVEWLIRD
-142 LLERTGISTPSAPE
+142 LLEITGISIPYAQDLD
-156 PEMAYISSMKG
+156 MAYISSMKG
-167 DRKHI
+167 DRKHLS
-172 PSLTVNVDHLAGN
+172 SLTVNVDHLAGE

-195 ESLHAVLYLDFAA
+195 ESLHAVLYLDYAA

-219 SAANVGFLTF
+219 SGANVGFLTF
-229 GKLDGMS
+229 GKLDGLS
-236 DLSANG
+236 DLAANG

-311 SVAGVLFTSL
+311 SVTGVLFTSL

-350 IIGQNGS
+350 ITGQNGS
-357 VSRNIYFDTNGGY
+357 VSRQIYFDTNGGY
-370 STSYPGSDYPNDTEL
+370 SASYPGSDYPNDTEL

-480 IRETKFISGAI
+480 IRETEFISDAI
-491 VTEQDF
+491 VPEQDF

-534 TTHLSADNL
+534 TTHVSADNL
-543 DYIVEEYNFNLV
+543 DYIVEEYNFNLL

-563 ISLPAAA
+563 ISLPTAA

-583 EIPSGSSTSGAS
+583 QIPSGSSTSGAS
-595 GASGTQGPQGEPGP
+595 SGTQGPQGDPGP

-618 KGDPGPKGKS
+618 KGDPGPKGDKG
-628 AYEVAVDTGYVGSES
+628 DTG
-643 EWVESLQGEPGRP
+643 QKGEIGAT
-656 GPQGSPGIPGESAYQ
+656 GPQGP
-671 MAVDAGF
+671 
-678 TGDESAWLESLKGEP
+678 
-693 GSQGAPGSPGP
+693 QGVRGAI
-704 PGKSAYEVAVDTG
+704 
-717 YVGSESEWVESLQ
+717 
-730 GEPGRPGPQGSPG
+730 GPQGPQGPIGDPG
-743 IPGESAYEIAV
+743 A
-754 DAGFTGDESA
+754 
-764 WLESLKGAPGPAAGF
+764 AAGF
-779 ATPTADAF
+779 ATPTAEAF
-787 FIAGGEPSAE
+787 FIAGGDPSAE

-804 TAKKFAFR
+804 TAKKFAFK
-812 FGIPKASEVIDSQA
+812 FWIPKASEVIDSQA

-834 RVVRGYTLEDIE
+834 RVVRGYTED
-846 RNVLYVEHPAL
+846 VEINSLSVRHPAL
-857 SSDKYEAVLMVYRRM
+857 SSDKYEAVLMVYRRL
-872 NKRRRYFYD
+872 NKRKTGISQD
-881 GTSTKPVRLARKG
+881 IGNPTIRLARKG

-904 TDHAAFTVAGFNGG
+904 TDHAAFTVAGFNGA
-918 QGVVMGLAELRDFI
+918 QGVVMKISELRDFI

-942 TKAQLWTRNYAQW
+942 TKAELWTRNYAQW
-955 AAEDNISR
+955 AAESNVLR
-963 GFGSTHAARK
+963 GFGHAHAARK
-973 TFGIA
+973 KFGIA
-978 VRWVNPAFT
+978 VRWINPAFT
-987 ALVDN
+987 ALVDP
-992 TKPLSPTTMELTDS
+992 TKPLAPTTMELIDS
-1006 NGNAVPRYIY
+1006 KGNAVPRYIY

-1024 ELQDKKDPSTGQ
+1024 ELQDKKDPDTLQ
-1036 QMKRASMWF
+1036 DMKRSKMCF
-1045 GVSG
+1045 GVAE

>member
-27 DYTGAVYRRAVGGSA
+27 DYTGEVYRRAVGGSA

-48 SGCILGSSLAWSA
+48 SGYILGSSLAWSA

-75 DPTLY
+75 DPILY

-89 EVWRGFVTPEL
+89 TVWQGFITPEL
-100 YSSPWVDAPYDVTLT
+100 YSSPWVDTPYDVTLT

-127 FKATGDIQVELLIIS
+127 FKATGDIQVEWLIRDLLVI
-142 LLERTGISTPSAPE
+142 TGISISSVQDME
-156 PEMAYISSMKG
+156 VAYISSMKG
-167 DRKHI
+167 DRKHLS
-172 PSLTVNVDHLAGN
+172 SLTVNVDHLAGE

-195 ESLHAVLYLDFAA
+195 ESLHAVLYLDYAA

-219 SAANVGFLTF
+219 DSANVGFLTF
-229 GKLDGMS
+229 GKLDGLS
-236 DLSANG
+236 DLAANG

-284 EESDY
+284 EESDF

-321 AAGRRYTL
+321 TAGRRYTL

-337 FFVGKTLLQWGLI
+337 FFVGKTLLQWGLLI
-350 IIGQNGS
+350 SGQNGS
-357 VSRNIYFDTNGGY
+357 VSRIIYFDTNGGY
-370 STSYPGSDYPNDTEL
+370 SASYPGSDYPNDTEL
-385 TPEIAEYSFS
+385 TPEIAEYSLS
-395 FVIPQKVGAAGFTPS
+395 FVIPQKVGSAGFTPS
-410 RGSFSARCMRKGD
+410 QGSFSARCMRKGD

-428 TAEAWLADVRLQ
+428 RAEAWLADVRLQ

-450 RVVLDNDARTEAD
+450 RVILDNDARTEAD

-480 IRETKFISGAI
+480 IRETEFISDAI

-534 TTHLSADNL
+534 TTHVSADNL

-583 EIPSGSSTSGAS
+583 EIPSVSSTS

-618 KGDPGPKGKS
+618 KGDPGPKGDKG
-628 AYEVAVDTGYVGSES
+628 DTG
-643 EWVESLQGEPGRP
+643 QKGETGAE
-656 GPQGSPGIPGESAYQ
+656 GPQGP
-671 MAVDAGF
+671 
-678 TGDESAWLESLKGEP
+678 
-693 GSQGAPGSPGP
+693 QGVRGAI
-704 PGKSAYEVAVDTG
+704 
-717 YVGSESEWVESLQ
+717 
-730 GEPGRPGPQGSPG
+730 GPQGPKGPKGDPG
-743 IPGESAYEIAV
+743 A
-754 DAGFTGDESA
+754 
-764 WLESLKGAPGPAAGF
+764 AAGF
-779 ATPTADAF
+779 ATPTAEAF
-787 FIAGGEPSAE
+787 YVAGGDPSAE

-804 TAKKFAFR
+804 TAKKFAFK
-812 FGIPKASEVIDSQA
+812 FWIPKASEVIDSQA
-826 RLRVRPVL
+826 RLIARPKL
-834 RVVRGYTLEDIE
+834 YIARGNHPEEQTIQSIVVY
-846 RNVLYVEHPAL
+846 HPL
-857 SSDKYEAVLMVYRRM
+857 LTSNRYEAVLMVYRRM
-872 NKRRRYFYD
+872 NKKKTDISQVTGDTLRM
-881 GTSTKPVRLARKG
+881 GKKG
-894 WFAALGDKKI
+894 WFAALGDKRI
-904 TDHAAFTVAGFNGG
+904 TDHAAFTVAG
-918 QGVVMGLAELRDFI
+918 GLSSGRLRMKYDDIRDFI

-942 TKAQLWTRNYAQW
+942 TKAELWTRNYAQW
-955 AAEDNISR
+955 AAESNVNR
-963 GFGSTHAARK
+963 GFGNNYKARK
-973 TFGIA
+973 KFGIA
-978 VRWVNPAFT
+978 VRYVNPAFT

-992 TKPLSPTTMELTDS
+992 TKPLSPTTMELTD
-1006 NGNAVPRYIY
+1006 NKENAVPRYIY

-1036 QMKRASMWF
+1036 QMKRSAMWF
-1045 GVSG
+1045 GVSE

>member
-42 TLRRER
+42 ALRRER

-89 EVWRGFVTPEL
+89 EVWRGFITPEL
-100 YSSPWVDAPYDVTLT
+100 YSSPWVDTPYDVTLT

-127 FKATGDIQVELLIIS
+127 FKATGDIQVEWLIRDLLAITGLDIS
-142 LLERTGISTPSAPE
+142 PAQDMEV
-156 PEMAYISSMKG
+156 AYISSMEG
-167 DRKHI
+167 DRKI
-172 PSLTVNVDHLAGN
+172 LSSLTVNVDHLAGE

-195 ESLHAVLYLDFAA
+195 ESLHAVLYLDYEA

-219 SAANVGFLTF
+219 SGANVGFLTF
-229 GKLDGMS
+229 GKLDGLS
-236 DLSANG
+236 DLAANG

-255 TVSEEIHAAN
+255 TVSEEILAAN

-272 SNVHTT
+272 SNVQTT

-337 FFVGKTLLQWGLI
+337 FFVGKTLLQWGLFI
-350 IIGQNGS
+350 FGQNGS
-357 VSRNIYFDTNGGY
+357 VSRTLYFDTNGGY
-370 STSYPGSDYPNDTEL
+370 SAAYPGSDYPNDTEL
-385 TPEIAEYSFS
+385 TPEISEYSFS
-395 FVIPQKVGAAGFTPS
+395 FVIPQKVGSAGFTPS

-428 TAEAWLADVRLQ
+428 RAEAWLADVRLQ

-463 GVALEFGNDIAS
+463 GVALEFGNDIVS

-534 TTHLSADNL
+534 TTHVSADNL
-543 DYIVEEYNFNLV
+543 AYIVEEYSFNLV

-570 LAYKEIKTTSDYK
+570 LAYKEIKTTSYYK
-583 EIPSGSSTSGAS
+583 QIPSGSSTSGAS
-595 GASGTQGPQGEPGP
+595 SGTQGPQGEPGP

-618 KGDPGPKGKS
+618 KGDPG
-628 AYEVAVDTGYVGSES
+628 
-643 EWVESLQGEPGRP
+643 
-656 GPQGSPGIPGESAYQ
+656 SPGI
-671 MAVDAGF
+671 
-678 TGDESAWLESLKGEP
+678 
-693 GSQGAPGSPGP
+693 

-730 GEPGRPGPQGSPG
+730 GEPGRPGPQGNPG

-754 DAGFTGDESA
+754 DAGFIGDEAAWLKSLKGEPGSQGAPGGPGIPGKSAYEVAVDTGYVGSESEWVESLQGEPGRPGTPGRPGVPGQSAYEMAVEAGFTGDEAA

-804 TAKKFAFR
+804 TAKQFAFK
-812 FGIPKASEVIDSQA
+812 FWIPKASEVIDTQG
-826 RLRVRPVL
+826 RLTVRPRL
-834 RVVRGYTLEDIE
+834 YIIRGEIEKEQQSIKSIVVC
-846 RNVLYVEHPAL
+846 HPLLA
-857 SSDKYEAVLMVYRRM
+857 SDKYEAVLMVYRRL
-872 NKRRRYFYD
+872 NKKRTGVTNIGRKLRM
-881 GTSTKPVRLARKG
+881 GKKG

-904 TDHAAFTVAGFNGG
+904 TDHAAFTVAG
-918 QGVVMGLAELRDFI
+918 GLSSGRIRMKYDDIRDFI
-932 VKRFMTDNAH
+932 VKRFMTDTAH
-942 TKAQLWTRNYAQW
+942 TKAELWGRNYAQW
-955 AAEDNISR
+955 AAESNVSR
-963 GFGSTHAARK
+963 GFGSGHAARK
-973 TFGIA
+973 KFGIA

-1024 ELQDKKDPSTGQ
+1024 ELQDKKDPDTGQ
-1036 QMKRASMWF
+1036 EMKRSKMCF
-1045 GVSG
+1045 GVSD

>member
-27 DYTGAVYRRAVGGSA
+27 DYTGEVYRRAVGGSA

-80 RVSLLFSGT
+80 RVSLRFSGT

-100 YSSPWVDAPYDVTLT
+100 YSSPWVDTPYDVTLT

-127 FKATGDIQVELLIIS
+127 FKATGDIQVEWLIRD
-142 LLERTGISTPSAPE
+142 LLEITGISISPAQD
-156 PEMAYISSMKG
+156 MDVAYISSMKG
-167 DRKHI
+167 DRKHLS
-172 PSLTVNVDHLAGN
+172 SLTVNVDHLAGE

-195 ESLHAVLYLDFAA
+195 ESLHAVLYLDYAA

-236 DLSANG
+236 DLAANG

-272 SNVHTT
+272 SNVQTT

-350 IIGQNGS
+350 ITGQNGT
-357 VSRNIYFDTNGGY
+357 VSRTIYFDDNGGY
-370 STSYPGSDYPNDTEL
+370 TATYPGTDYPIDTEL

-395 FVIPQKVGAAGFTPS
+395 FVIPQKVGSAGFTPS

-440 VADFPDGLST
+440 VADFPNGLST

-480 IRETKFISGAI
+480 IRETKFISDAI

-497 NTFMAIDNA
+497 NAFMAIDNA

-519 MFFKKPTWRLPKFVR
+519 MFFKKSTWRLPKFVR

-570 LAYKEIKTTSDYK
+570 LAYKEIKTTSEYK
-583 EIPSGSSTSGAS
+583 QIPSGSSTSGA
-595 GASGTQGPQGEPGP
+595 ASGTPGPQGEPGP
-609 KGDKGEKGD
+609 KGDKGDKGDKGEKGD
-618 KGDPGPKGKS
+618 KGDTGQKG
-628 AYEVAVDTGYVGSES
+628 ETGAE
-643 EWVESLQGEPGRP
+643 
-656 GPQGSPGIPGESAYQ
+656 GPQGP
-671 MAVDAGF
+671 
-678 TGDESAWLESLKGEP
+678 
-693 GSQGAPGSPGP
+693 QGVRGAI
-704 PGKSAYEVAVDTG
+704 
-717 YVGSESEWVESLQ
+717 
-730 GEPGRPGPQGSPG
+730 GPQGPQG
-743 IPGESAYEIAV
+743 
-754 DAGFTGDESA
+754 
-764 WLESLKGAPGPAAGF
+764 LKGDPGAAAGF

-787 FIAGGEPSAE
+787 YLPGVVDPTAE

-834 RVVRGYTLEDIE
+834 RISRGYTAEDIE
-846 RNVLYVEHPAL
+846 RNVLSIKHPAL

-881 GTSTKPVRLARKG
+881 GTSSKPVRLARKG
-894 WFAALGDKKI
+894 WFAALGDKRI
-904 TDHAAFTVAGFNGG
+904 TDHAAFTLAGSNGAEGVA
-918 QGVVMGLAELRDFI
+918 MGLSDLRDFI

-942 TKAQLWTRNYAQW
+942 TAAELWTRNYAQW
-955 AAEDNISR
+955 EAESNVNR
-963 GFGSTHAARK
+963 GFGVNYGTRK
-973 TFGIA
+973 KFGIA
-978 VRWVNPAFT
+978 IRYVNPKFT
-987 ALVDN
+987 ELVDQ

-1006 NGNAVPRYIY
+1006 NGNNVPRYIY

-1024 ELQDKKDPSTGQ
+1024 ELQNKGAAR
-1036 QMKRASMWF
+1036 RASMWF

>member
-27 DYTGAVYRRAVGGSA
+27 DYTGEVYRRAVGGSA

-80 RVSLLFSGT
+80 RVSLRFSGT
-89 EVWRGFVTPEL
+89 TVWQGFITPEL
-100 YSSPWVDAPYDVTLT
+100 YSSPWVDTPYDVTLT

-127 FKATGDIQVELLIIS
+127 FKATGDIQVEWLIRD
-142 LLERTGISTPSAPE
+142 LLEITGISISSAQDMD
-156 PEMAYISSMKG
+156 MAYISSMKG

-172 PSLTVNVDHLAGN
+172 SLLTVNVDHLAGE

-195 ESLHAVLYLDFAA
+195 ESLHAVLYLDYAA

-229 GKLDGMS
+229 GKLDGLS
-236 DLSANG
+236 DLAANG

-272 SNVHTT
+272 SNVQTT

-350 IIGQNGS
+350 ITGQNGS
-357 VSRNIYFDTNGGY
+357 VSRAIYFDTNGGY
-370 STSYPGSDYPNDTEL
+370 SASYPGSDYPNDTEL

-395 FVIPQKVGAAGFTPS
+395 FVIPQKVGSAGFTPS

-428 TAEAWLADVRLQ
+428 TADAWLADVKLQ

-450 RVVLDNDARTEAD
+450 RVILDNDARTEAD
-463 GVALEFGNDIAS
+463 GVALEFGSDMAS

-480 IRETKFISGAI
+480 IRETEFISDAI
-491 VTEQDF
+491 MTEQDF

-519 MFFKKPTWRLPKFVR
+519 MFFKKSTWRLPKFVR
-534 TTHLSADNL
+534 TTHVSADNL
-543 DYIVEEYNFNLV
+543 AYIVEEYNFNLV

-570 LAYKEIKTTSDYK
+570 LAYKEIKTTSNYK
-583 EIPSGSSTSGAS
+583 QIPSGSSTSGA
-595 GASGTQGPQGEPGP
+595 ASGTQGPQGEPGP
-609 KGDKGEKGD
+609 KGDKGDKGEKGD
-618 KGDPGPKGKS
+618 KGDPGPKG
-628 AYEVAVDTGYVGSES
+628 DTG
-643 EWVESLQGEPGRP
+643 QKGETGAE
-656 GPQGSPGIPGESAYQ
+656 GPQGQ
-671 MAVDAGF
+671 
-678 TGDESAWLESLKGEP
+678 
-693 GSQGAPGSPGP
+693 QGVRGAI
-704 PGKSAYEVAVDTG
+704 
-717 YVGSESEWVESLQ
+717 
-730 GEPGRPGPQGSPG
+730 GPQGPQG
-743 IPGESAYEIAV
+743 
-754 DAGFTGDESA
+754 
-764 WLESLKGAPGPAAGF
+764 LKGDPGAAAGF
-779 ATPTADAF
+779 ATPTAEAF
-787 FIAGGEPSAE
+787 FIAGGDPTAE

-804 TAKKFAFR
+804 TAKKFAFK
-812 FGIPKASEVIDSQA
+812 FGIPKASEVIDTNA

-834 RVVRGYTLEDIE
+834 KVVRGYTPEDIE
-846 RNVLYVEHPAL
+846 RQVLSVRHPAL

-872 NKRRRYFYD
+872 NKRRGYFYD
-881 GTSTKPVRLARKG
+881 GTNTKPVRLARKG
-894 WFAALGDKKI
+894 WFAALGDKGV
-904 TDHAAFTVAGFNGG
+904 TDHAAFTVQGFGSG
-918 QGVVMGLAELRDFI
+918 KGVVMRLAELRDFI
-932 VKRFMTDNAH
+932 VKRFMEDSAH
-942 TKAQLWTRNYAQW
+942 TKAELWGRNYTQW
-955 AAEDNISR
+955 EEESNVRR
-963 GFGSTHAARK
+963 GFGNAYKARK
-973 TFGIA
+973 KFGIA
-978 VRWVNPAFT
+978 VRYVNPAFT
-987 ALVDN
+987 ALVDQ
-992 TKPLSPTTMELTDS
+992 TKPLSPTTMELT
-1006 NGNAVPRYIY
+1006 NAVGENVQRYIY
-1016 SDVAPLTV
+1016 SEVAPLTV
-1024 ELQDKKDPSTGQ
+1024 ELQNKGAAQ
-1036 QMKRASMWF
+1036 RASMWF

>member
-27 DYTGAVYRRAVGGSA
+27 YYTGAVYRRAVGGSA

-100 YSSPWVDAPYDVTLT
+100 YSSPWVDTPYDVTLT

-127 FKATGDIQVELLIIS
+127 FKATGDIQVEWLIRD
-142 LLERTGISTPSAPE
+142 LLEITGLSISSAQDME
-156 PEMAYISSMKG
+156 VAYISTMEG
-167 DRKHI
+167 DRKHL
-172 PSLTVNVDHLAGN
+172 SFLTVNVDHLAGE

-195 ESLHAVLYLDFAA
+195 ESLHAVLYLDYAA

-219 SAANVGFLTF
+219 SGANVGFLTF
-229 GKLDGMS
+229 GKLDGLS
-236 DLSANG
+236 DLAANG

-272 SNVHTT
+272 SNVHTI

-350 IIGQNGS
+350 ITGQNGS
-357 VSRNIYFDTNGGY
+357 VSRQIYFDTNGGY
-370 STSYPGSDYPNDTEL
+370 SASYPGSDYPNDTEL

-480 IRETKFISGAI
+480 IRETEFISDAI
-491 VTEQDF
+491 VPEQDF

-534 TTHLSADNL
+534 TTHVSADNL
-543 DYIVEEYNFNLV
+543 DYIVEEYNFNLL

-583 EIPSGSSTSGAS
+583 QIPSGSSTSGAS
-595 GASGTQGPQGEPGP
+595 SGTQGPQGDPGP

-618 KGDPGPKGKS
+618 KGDPGPKGDKG
-628 AYEVAVDTGYVGSES
+628 DTG
-643 EWVESLQGEPGRP
+643 QKGEIGAT
-656 GPQGSPGIPGESAYQ
+656 GPQGP
-671 MAVDAGF
+671 
-678 TGDESAWLESLKGEP
+678 
-693 GSQGAPGSPGP
+693 QGVRGAI
-704 PGKSAYEVAVDTG
+704 
-717 YVGSESEWVESLQ
+717 
-730 GEPGRPGPQGSPG
+730 GPQGPQGPIGDPG
-743 IPGESAYEIAV
+743 A
-754 DAGFTGDESA
+754 
-764 WLESLKGAPGPAAGF
+764 AAGF
-779 ATPTADAF
+779 ATPTAEAF
-787 FIAGGEPSAE
+787 FIAGGDPSAE

-804 TAKKFAFR
+804 TAKRFAFR

-826 RLRVRPVL
+826 RLIARPKL
-834 RVVRGYTLEDIE
+834 YINRGEIEEEQQSIKSIVVY
-846 RNVLYVEHPAL
+846 HPLLA
-857 SSDKYEAVLMVYRRM
+857 SDKYEAVLMVYRRL
-872 NKRRRYFYD
+872 NKKRTGVTNLGFKLRM
-881 GTSTKPVRLARKG
+881 GKKG
-894 WFAALGDKKI
+894 WFAALGDKRI
-904 TDHAAFTVAGFNGG
+904 TDHAAFAVAG
-918 QGVVMGLAELRDFI
+918 GLSSGRLRMRYDDIRDFI
-932 VKRFMTDNAH
+932 VKRFMEDSNH
-942 TKAQLWTRNYAQW
+942 TKAELWSRNYTQW
-955 AAEDNISR
+955 AAESNVRR
-963 GFGSTHAARK
+963 GFGNAYKARK
-973 TFGIA
+973 KFGIA
-978 VRWVNPAFT
+978 VRYVNPSFT
-987 ALVDN
+987 ALVDPA
-992 TKPLSPTTMELTDS
+992 KPLSPTTMELTD
-1006 NGNAVPRYIY
+1006 NKGNAVPRYIY

-1024 ELQDKKDPSTGQ
+1024 ELQDKKDPDTLQ
-1036 QMKRASMWF
+1036 DMKRSKMCF
-1045 GVSG
+1045 GVSE

>member
-27 DYTGAVYRRAVGGSA
+27 DYTGEVYRRAVGGSA

-127 FKATGDIQVELLIIS
+127 FEATGDIRVELLIIS
-142 LLERTGISTPSAPE
+142 LLERTGISTPSAPT

-172 PSLTVNVDHLAGN
+172 SSLTVNVDHLAGN

-208 ESWVVMRETDV
+208 ESWLVMRETDV
-219 SAANVGFLTF
+219 GSANVGFLTF
-229 GKLDGMS
+229 GKIDGLS
-236 DLSANG
+236 DLAANG

-289 GAAVRLT
+289 GAAVRLM

-321 AAGRRYTL
+321 AGGRRYTL

-350 IIGQNGS
+350 ITGQNGS
-357 VSRNIYFDTNGGY
+357 VSRAIYFDTNGGY
-370 STSYPGSDYPNDTEL
+370 SASYPGSDYPNDTEL
-385 TPEIAEYSFS
+385 TPEIAEYSLN
-395 FVIPQKVGAAGFTPS
+395 FVIPQKVGSAGFTPS
-410 RGSFSARCMRKGD
+410 QGSFSARCMRKGD

-450 RVVLDNDARTEAD
+450 RVILDNDARTEAD

-480 IRETKFISGAI
+480 IREMKFISDAI

-534 TTHLSADNL
+534 TTHVSADNL

-583 EIPSGSSTSGAS
+583 QIPSGSSTSGA
-595 GASGTQGPQGEPGP
+595 ASGTQGPQGP
-609 KGDKGEKGD
+609 
-618 KGDPGPKGKS
+618 KGDPG
-628 AYEVAVDTGYVGSES
+628 A
-643 EWVESLQGEPGRP
+643 
-656 GPQGSPGIPGESAYQ
+656 
-671 MAVDAGF
+671 
-678 TGDESAWLESLKGEP
+678 
-693 GSQGAPGSPGP
+693 
-704 PGKSAYEVAVDTG
+704 
-717 YVGSESEWVESLQ
+717 
-730 GEPGRPGPQGSPG
+730 
-743 IPGESAYEIAV
+743 
-754 DAGFTGDESA
+754 
-764 WLESLKGAPGPAAGF
+764 AAGF
-779 ATPTADAF
+779 ATPTAEAF
-787 FIAGGEPSAE
+787 YIAGGEPSAE

-834 RVVRGYTLEDIE
+834 RVVRGYTPEDIE
-846 RNVLYVEHPAL
+846 RNVLSVEHPAL

-881 GTSTKPVRLARKG
+881 GTNTKKVRLARKG

-904 TDHAAFTVAGFNGG
+904 TDHAAFTRAGSTAAK
-918 QGVVMGLAELRDFI
+918 GVNMGLAELRNFI

-942 TKAQLWTRNYAQW
+942 TKAELWGRNYAQW
-955 AAEDNISR
+955 AAESNVSR
-963 GFGSTHAARK
+963 GFSSAYAARK

-978 VRWVNPAFT
+978 VRYVNPSFT
-987 ALVDN
+987 ALVDPA
-992 TKPLSPTTMELTDS
+992 KPLSPDTVELIDKD
-1006 NGNAVPRYIY
+1006 GNAVPRYIC

-1024 ELQDKKDPSTGQ
+1024 ELQDKKDPSTGLWR
-1036 QMKRASMWF
+1036 KRAKMCF
-1045 GVSG
+1045 GVEE

>member
-27 DYTGAVYRRAVGGSA
+27 DYTGEVYRRAVGGSA

-127 FKATGDIQVELLIIS
+127 FKATGDIQVEWLIRD
-142 LLERTGISTPSAPE
+142 LLEITRLSISSAQDME
-156 PEMAYISSMKG
+156 VAYISSMKG
-167 DRKHI
+167 DRKHLS
-172 PSLTVNVDHLAGN
+172 SLTVNVDHLAGE

-195 ESLHAVLYLDFAA
+195 ESLHAVLYLDYAA

-219 SAANVGFLTF
+219 SGANVGFLTF
-229 GKLDGMS
+229 GKLDGLS
-236 DLSANG
+236 DLAANG

-255 TVSEEIHAAN
+255 TVSEEILAAN

-272 SNVHTT
+272 SNVQTT

-350 IIGQNGS
+350 ITGQNGS
-357 VSRNIYFDTNGGY
+357 VSRAIYFDTNGGY
-370 STSYPGSDYPNDTEL
+370 SASYPGSDYPNDTEL

-395 FVIPQKVGAAGFTPS
+395 FVIPQKVGSAGFTPS

-428 TAEAWLADVRLQ
+428 TADAWLADVRLQ

-450 RVVLDNDARTEAD
+450 RVILDNDARTEAD
-463 GVALEFGNDIAS
+463 GVALEFGNDMAS

-497 NTFMAIDNA
+497 NAFMAIDNA

-519 MFFKKPTWRLPKFVR
+519 MFFKKPMWRLPKFVR
-534 TTHLSADNL
+534 TTHVSADNL
-543 DYIVEEYNFNLV
+543 AYIVEEYNFNLL

-563 ISLPAAA
+563 LSLPAAA
-570 LAYKEIKTTSDYK
+570 LAYKEIKTTSNYK
-583 EIPSGSSTSGAS
+583 QIPSGSSTSGA
-595 GASGTQGPQGEPGP
+595 ASGTQGPQGEPGP
-609 KGDKGEKGD
+609 KGDPGPQGL
-618 KGDPGPKGKS
+618 KGDPG
-628 AYEVAVDTGYVGSES
+628 A
-643 EWVESLQGEPGRP
+643 
-656 GPQGSPGIPGESAYQ
+656 
-671 MAVDAGF
+671 
-678 TGDESAWLESLKGEP
+678 
-693 GSQGAPGSPGP
+693 
-704 PGKSAYEVAVDTG
+704 
-717 YVGSESEWVESLQ
+717 
-730 GEPGRPGPQGSPG
+730 
-743 IPGESAYEIAV
+743 
-754 DAGFTGDESA
+754 
-764 WLESLKGAPGPAAGF
+764 AAGF

-787 FIAGGEPSAE
+787 YIPGGDPTAE

-834 RVVRGYTLEDIE
+834 RVVRGYTPEDIE
-846 RNVLYVEHPAL
+846 RNILYIEHPAL

-881 GTSTKPVRLARKG
+881 GTNTKKVRLARKG

-904 TDHAAFTVAGFNGG
+904 TDHAAFTRAGSKGAE
-918 QGVVMGLAELRDFI
+918 GVNMGLSELRDFI

-942 TKAQLWTRNYAQW
+942 TKAELWARNYTQW
-955 AAEDNISR
+955 AAESNISR
-963 GFGSTHAARK
+963 GFGSAHDARK

-978 VRWVNPAFT
+978 VRWVNPSFT
-987 ALVDN
+987 ALVDPA
-992 TKPLSPTTMELTDS
+992 KPLSPTTMELT
-1006 NGNAVPRYIY
+1006 NTAGEKVPRYIY

-1024 ELQDKKDPSTGQ
+1024 ELQNKGAAQ
-1036 QMKRASMWF
+1036 RASMWF

>member
-1 MAYGELYRFVFD
+1 MGYGELYRFVFD

-89 EVWRGFVTPEL
+89 TVWQGFITPEL
-100 YSSPWVDAPYDVTLT
+100 YSSPWVDTPYDVTLT

-127 FKATGDIQVELLIIS
+127 FKATGDIQVEWLIRDLLGI
-142 LLERTGISTPSAPE
+142 TGISISPVQDME
-156 PEMAYISSMKG
+156 VAYISSMKG
-167 DRKHI
+167 DRKHLS
-172 PSLTVNVDHLAGN
+172 SLTVNVDHLAGE

-195 ESLHAVLYLDFAA
+195 ESLHAVLYLDYAA
-208 ESWVVMRETDV
+208 ESWLVMRETDV
-219 SAANVGFLTF
+219 GSANVGFLTF
-229 GKLDGMS
+229 GKLDGLS
-236 DLSANG
+236 DLAANG

-272 SNVHTT
+272 SNVQTT

-350 IIGQNGS
+350 ITGKNGS
-357 VSRNIYFDTNGGY
+357 VSRAIYFDTNGGY

-395 FVIPQKVGAAGFTPS
+395 FVIPQKVGSAGFTPS
-410 RGSFSARCMRKGD
+410 QGSFSARCMRKGD

-428 TAEAWLADVRLQ
+428 TADAWLADVRLQ

-480 IRETKFISGAI
+480 IRETEFISDAI
-491 VTEQDF
+491 VPEQDF

-534 TTHLSADNL
+534 TTHVSADNL
-543 DYIVEEYNFNLV
+543 DYIVEEYNFNLL

-583 EIPSGSSTSGAS
+583 QIPSGSSTSGAS
-595 GASGTQGPQGEPGP
+595 SGTQGPQGDPGP

-618 KGDPGPKGKS
+618 KGDPGPKGDKG
-628 AYEVAVDTGYVGSES
+628 DTG
-643 EWVESLQGEPGRP
+643 QKGEIGAT
-656 GPQGSPGIPGESAYQ
+656 GPQGP
-671 MAVDAGF
+671 
-678 TGDESAWLESLKGEP
+678 
-693 GSQGAPGSPGP
+693 QGVRGAI
-704 PGKSAYEVAVDTG
+704 
-717 YVGSESEWVESLQ
+717 
-730 GEPGRPGPQGSPG
+730 GPQGPQGPIGDPG
-743 IPGESAYEIAV
+743 A
-754 DAGFTGDESA
+754 
-764 WLESLKGAPGPAAGF
+764 AAGF
-779 ATPTADAF
+779 ATPTAEAF
-787 FIAGGEPSAE
+787 FIAGGDPSAE

-804 TAKKFAFR
+804 TAKKFAFK
-812 FGIPKASEVIDSQA
+812 FWIPKASEVIDSQA

-834 RVVRGYTLEDIE
+834 RVVRGYTDD
-846 RNVLYVEHPAL
+846 VEINSLSVRHPAL
-857 SSDKYEAVLMVYRRM
+857 SSDKYEAVLMVYRRL
-872 NKRRRYFYD
+872 NKRKT
-881 GTSTKPVRLARKG
+881 GISQAIGNPTIRLARKG

-904 TDHAAFTVAGFNGG
+904 TDHAAFTVAGFNGA
-918 QGVVMGLAELRDFI
+918 QGVVMKISELRDFI

-942 TKAQLWTRNYAQW
+942 TKAELWTRNYAQW
-955 AAEDNISR
+955 AAESNISR
-963 GFGSTHAARK
+963 GFGSTYAARK
-973 TFGIA
+973 KFGIA

-987 ALVDN
+987 ALVDPA
-992 TKPLSPTTMELTDS
+992 KPLSPTTMELT
-1006 NGNAVPRYIY
+1006 NTAGEKVPRYIY

-1024 ELQDKKDPSTGQ
+1024 DLQSKKDPSTGQ
-1036 QMKRASMWF
+1036 ETKRSKMCF
-1045 GVSG
+1045 GVSE